1 MGKVLFKRKKNN
13 SGSTIV
19 IVLLMTSFVL
29 ILSTLITTTTM
40 INLRMKMASSQST
53 KSFYTAEEA
62 VDEVRAAL
70 GVISVECF
78 NTAYEEELT
87 KLYSTNSTGTVI
99 NNKEANKQMRQKYTK
114 ELLNKMQLFNGVPN
128 ADDKIDFYLGRPAG
142 SSTIASWTADDTKV
156 DEKTIYTSFIST
168 LNNYIE
174 DNTKLSVEKVTKIT
188 FDVSGV
194 DPLYSY
200 SVGFYDCVV
209 KYLDKSGNY
218 SYITF
223 NGAVGMPDIEID
235 FKNDDKVGTLCFA
248 DYSLVGNG
256 GIILPKN
263 ASATVSGSAYA
274 GTGASTKGTALTID
288 EGANLTM
295 GGGYFVC
302 GGNIES
308 KNSSKL
314 TVNSTSLWAKNI
326 NVADGVT
333 INSSGASFNLQ
344 DDLTVDGETS
354 NVNVNGSF
362 FGFGYEE
369 GNLAKQRPNYSSAII
384 VNGLNS
390 HVTFGTLG
398 HLYVAGR
405 AYIKFSDDR
414 AYATGESSAVNIN
427 QEIYMI
433 PAKLLTNGSKN
444 PSALNDSSASG
455 VTFTCDINENNFFA
469 YDLLAA
475 QKYESR
481 NAYFDTNGNL
491 VDESTLDTDSTTK
504 LITDANIRANSKTYY
519 YFKFKDDYA
528 RNQYANLILDDAK
541 FASYINGRVSS
552 LGLSGTSEYNY
563 RDDAEKL
570 RKQIIAAKESF
581 KGLTTSSITGVTIST
596 PGTFSQITGSS
607 GSTLSAE
614 EQKIKSMSID
624 RALRYDVLNK
634 ILANPLK
641 SDDESGWYTSRADLQ
656 NDLSSRNPAKYNS
669 INLSNYTL
677 GDVFGN
683 IVNEE
688 GLEELLR
695 SGTGPTYSY
704 PKFTDGSNYAVYML
718 NSSDPSETLKIST
731 VGFTSGLVVCT
742 GNVDV
747 DTNFSGVI
755 LAKGKVT
762 IYNGCT
768 VSNGYTEASFKTA
781 IESWMSAAKEENGT
795 MRNGYDIGHIFR
807 FYNSKT
813 TTTKGALT
821 VDKMTYRDM
830 VRIEQWR
837 KYEEEEAYS
846 TVATPE

>member
-1 MGKVLFKRKKNN
+1 MGKVLFKGKKNN

-87 KLYSTNSTGTVI
+87 KLYSTNSTGTSV
-99 NNKEANKQMRQKYTK
+99 NNKEANQQMRQKYTK
-114 ELLNKMQLFNGVPN
+114 DLLNKMQLFEGVPN
-128 ADDKIDFYLGRPAG
+128 ADTKIDFYLGRPSG
-142 SSTIASWTADDTKV
+142 SFTIATWTADDTKV
-156 DEKTIYTSFIST
+156 DEKKIYTSFVDT

-200 SVGFYDCVV
+200 AIGFYDCVV
-209 KYLDKSGNY
+209 KYLDNSGNY

-263 ASATVSGSAYA
+263 ASATISGSAYA
-274 GTGASTKGTALTID
+274 GTGASTKGTALTIN

-295 GGGYFVC
+295 AGGYFVC
-302 GGNIES
+302 GGNIEANN
-308 KNSSKL
+308 NSRLS
-314 TVNSTSLWAKNI
+314 VNSTSLWAKNI
-326 NVADGVT
+326 NVADSVT
-333 INSSGASFNLQ
+333 INSSAASFNLQ

-354 NVNVNGSF
+354 EVNINGSF

-390 HVTFGTLG
+390 HITFGTLG
-398 HLYVAGR
+398 QLYVAGR

-444 PSALNDSSASG
+444 PSALNDSAASG
-455 VTFTCDINENNFFA
+455 VKFTCDINENNFFA
-469 YDLLAA
+469 YDLLASE
-475 QKYESR
+475 KYESR
-481 NAYFDTNGNL
+481 NAYFDTDGNL
-491 VDESTLDTDSTTK
+491 VDESTLETDSTTH

-528 RNQYANLILDDAK
+528 RNKYANLILDETE
-541 FASYINGRVSS
+541 FESYI
-552 LGLSGTSEYNY
+552 SGKS
-563 RDDAEKL
+563 DDYKDNARKL

-581 KGLTTSSITGVTIST
+581 KGLTTSSITGVSINT
-596 PGTFSQITGSS
+596 PGTFSQITSSS
-607 GSTLSAE
+607 GTALSAAE
-614 EQKIKSMSID
+614 LKIKAMSTD

-683 IVNEE
+683 IVNEQ

-695 SGTGPTYSY
+695 TGVGPTYSY
-704 PKFTDGSNYAVYML
+704 PKFTDGSHYAVYML
-718 NSSDPSETLKIST
+718 NSADPTETLKIST

-747 DTNFSGVI
+747 DVNFSGVI

-762 IYNGCT
+762 VESGCT

-781 IESWMSAAKEENGT
+781 IEGWMDSAKEEDGT
-795 MRNGYDIGHIFR
+795 LRNGYDIGHIFR

-813 TTTKGALT
+813 TTTSGSLT

-830 VRIEQWR
+830 VRIDKWR

-846 TVATPE
+846 TATPE

>member
-1 MGKVLFKRKKNN
+1 MGKVLFKGKKNN

-53 KSFYTAEEA
+53 KSFYTAEQA

-87 KLYSTNSTGTVI
+87 KLYSTNSTGTTI
-99 NNKEANKQMRQKYTK
+99 NNKEANQQMRQKYTK
-114 ELLNKMQLFNGVPN
+114 DLLNKMQLFEGVPSSD
-128 ADDKIDFYLGRPAG
+128 AKIAFYLGQPAG
-142 SSTIASWTADDTKV
+142 SFTIANWNADDTKV
-156 DEKTIYTSFIST
+156 DEKKIYTSFVDT

-194 DPLYSY
+194 SPLYSY
-200 SVGFYDCVV
+200 AIGFYDCVV
-209 KYLDKSGNY
+209 KYLDNSGNY

-263 ASATVSGSAYA
+263 ASATISGSAYA
-274 GTGASTKGTALTID
+274 GTGASAKGTALTIN
-288 EGANLTM
+288 EGASLTM

-302 GGNIES
+302 GGNIEADN
-308 KNSSKL
+308 NSGLS
-314 TVNSTSLWAKNI
+314 VNNTSLWAKNI
-326 NVADGVT
+326 NVSDGVT
-333 INSSGASFNLQ
+333 INSNAASFNLQ
-344 DDLTVDGETS
+344 DDLTVDGENS
-354 NVNVNGSF
+354 EVNINGSF

-390 HVTFGTLG
+390 HITFGTLG
-398 HLYVAGR
+398 QLYVAGR

-444 PSALNDSSASG
+444 PSALNDSAASG
-455 VTFTCDINENNFFA
+455 VKFTCDINENNFFA
-469 YDLLAA
+469 YDLLASE
-475 QKYESR
+475 KYESR
-481 NAYFDTNGNL
+481 NAYFDTDGNL
-491 VDESTLDTDSTTK
+491 VDESTLETDSTTH

-528 RNQYANLILDDAK
+528 RNKYANLILDDTE
-541 FASYINGRVSS
+541 FESYI
-552 LGLSGTSEYNY
+552 SGKS
-563 RDDAEKL
+563 DDYKENARKL
-570 RKQIIAAKESF
+570 RKQIIAAKDSF
-581 KGLTTSSITGVTIST
+581 KGLTNSSITGVSINT
-596 PGTFSQITGSS
+596 PGAFSQITSSS
-607 GSTLSAE
+607 GSTLSAAE
-614 EQKIKSMSID
+614 LKIKAASTD

-641 SDDESGWYTSRADLQ
+641 SDEESGWYTSRADLQ
-656 NDLSSRNPAKYNS
+656 NDLSSRNPAKYSS

-683 IVNEE
+683 IINEE
-688 GLEELLR
+688 GIEELLR
-695 SGTGPTYSY
+695 SGAGPTYSY
-704 PKFTDGSNYAVYML
+704 PRFTDGSHYAVYKL
-718 NSSDPSETLKIST
+718 NSADPTETLKIST
-731 VGFTSGLVVCT
+731 VGFASGLVVCT

-747 DTNFSGVI
+747 DVDFSGVI

-762 IYNGCT
+762 VESGCK
-768 VSNGYTEASFKTA
+768 VSDGYTEASFKTA
-781 IESWMSAAKEENGT
+781 MEGWMNSANEADGT
-795 MRNGYDIGHIFR
+795 LRNGYDIGHIFR

-813 TTTKGALT
+813 TTTSGTLT

-830 VRIEQWR
+830 VRVDKWR

-846 TVATPE
+846 TATTE

>member
-1 MGKVLFKRKKNN
+1 MGKVLFKGKKNN

-53 KSFYTAEEA
+53 KSFYTAEQA

-87 KLYSTNSTGTVI
+87 KLYSTNSTGTTI
-99 NNKEANKQMRQKYTK
+99 NNKEANQQMRQKYTK
-114 ELLNKMQLFNGVPN
+114 DLLNKMQLFEGVPSSD
-128 ADDKIDFYLGRPAG
+128 AKIAFYLGQPAG
-142 SSTIASWTADDTKV
+142 SFTIANWNADDTKV
-156 DEKTIYTSFIST
+156 DEKKIYTSFVDT

-194 DPLYSY
+194 SPLYSY
-200 SVGFYDCVV
+200 AIGFYDCVV
-209 KYLDKSGNY
+209 KYLDNSGNY

-263 ASATVSGSAYA
+263 ASATISGSAYA
-274 GTGASTKGTALTID
+274 GTGASAKGTALTIN
-288 EGANLTM
+288 EGASLTM

-302 GGNIES
+302 GGNIEADN
-308 KNSSKL
+308 NSGLS
-314 TVNSTSLWAKNI
+314 VNNTSLWAKNI
-326 NVADGVT
+326 NVSDGVT
-333 INSSGASFNLQ
+333 INSNAASFNLQ
-344 DDLTVDGETS
+344 DDLTVDGENS
-354 NVNVNGSF
+354 EVNINGSF

-390 HVTFGTLG
+390 HITFGTLG
-398 HLYVAGR
+398 QLYVAGR

-444 PSALNDSSASG
+444 PSALNDSAASG
-455 VTFTCDINENNFFA
+455 VKFTCDINENNFFA
-469 YDLLAA
+469 YDLLADE
-475 QKYESR
+475 KYESR
-481 NAYFDTNGNL
+481 NAYFDTDGNL
-491 VDESTLDTDSTTK
+491 VDESTLETDSTTH

-528 RNQYANLILDDAK
+528 RNKYANLILDDTE
-541 FASYINGRVSS
+541 FESYI
-552 LGLSGTSEYNY
+552 SGKS
-563 RDDAEKL
+563 DDYKENARKL
-570 RKQIIAAKESF
+570 RKQIIAAKDSF
-581 KGLTTSSITGVTIST
+581 KGLTNSSITGVSINT
-596 PGTFSQITGSS
+596 PGAFSQITSSS
-607 GSTLSAE
+607 GSTLSAAE
-614 EQKIKSMSID
+614 LKIKAASTD

-641 SDDESGWYTSRADLQ
+641 SDEESGWYTSRADLQ
-656 NDLSSRNPAKYNS
+656 NDLSSRNPAKYSS

-683 IVNEE
+683 IINEE
-688 GLEELLR
+688 GIEELLR
-695 SGTGPTYSY
+695 SGAGPTYSY
-704 PKFTDGSNYAVYML
+704 PRFTDGSHYAVYKL
-718 NSSDPSETLKIST
+718 NSADPTETLKIST
-731 VGFTSGLVVCT
+731 VGFASGLVVCT

-747 DTNFSGVI
+747 DVDFSGVI

-762 IYNGCT
+762 VESGCK
-768 VSNGYTEASFKTA
+768 VSDGYTEASFKTA
-781 IESWMSAAKEENGT
+781 MEGWMNSANEADGT
-795 MRNGYDIGHIFR
+795 LRNGYDIGHIFR

-813 TTTKGALT
+813 TTTSGTLT

-830 VRIEQWR
+830 VRVDKWR

-846 TVATPE
+846 TATTE

>member
-1 MGKVLFKRKKNN
+1 MGKVLFKGKKNN

-87 KLYSTNSTGTVI
+87 KLYSTNSTGTTI
-99 NNKEANKQMRQKYTK
+99 NNKEANQQMRQKYTK
-114 ELLNKMQLFNGVPN
+114 DLLNKMQLFEGVPSSD
-128 ADDKIDFYLGRPAG
+128 AKIAFYLGQPAG
-142 SSTIASWTADDTKV
+142 SFTIANWNADDTKV
-156 DEKTIYTSFIST
+156 DEKKIYTSFVDT

-194 DPLYSY
+194 SPLYSY
-200 SVGFYDCVV
+200 AIGFYDCVV
-209 KYLDKSGNY
+209 KYLDNSGNY

-263 ASATVSGSAYA
+263 ASATISGSAYA
-274 GTGASTKGTALTID
+274 GTGASAKGTALTIN
-288 EGANLTM
+288 EGASLTM

-302 GGNIES
+302 GGNIEADN
-308 KNSSKL
+308 NSGLS
-314 TVNSTSLWAKNI
+314 VNNTSLWAKNI
-326 NVADGVT
+326 NVSDGVT
-333 INSSGASFNLQ
+333 INSNAASFNLQ
-344 DDLTVDGETS
+344 DDLTVDGENS
-354 NVNVNGSF
+354 EVNINGSF

-390 HVTFGTLG
+390 HITFGTLG
-398 HLYVAGR
+398 QLYVAGR

-444 PSALNDSSASG
+444 PSALNDSAASG
-455 VTFTCDINENNFFA
+455 VKFTCDINENNFFA
-469 YDLLAA
+469 YDLLASE
-475 QKYESR
+475 KYESR
-481 NAYFDTNGNL
+481 NAYFDIDGNL
-491 VDESTLDTDSTTK
+491 VDESTLETDSTTH

-528 RNQYANLILDDAK
+528 RNKYANLILDDTE
-541 FASYINGRVSS
+541 FESYI
-552 LGLSGTSEYNY
+552 SGKS
-563 RDDAEKL
+563 DDYKDNARKL
-570 RKQIIAAKESF
+570 RKQIIAAKDSF
-581 KGLTTSSITGVTIST
+581 KGLTNSSITGVSINT
-596 PGTFSQITGSS
+596 PGAFSQITSSS
-607 GSTLSAE
+607 GSTLSAAE
-614 EQKIKSMSID
+614 LKIKAASTD

-641 SDDESGWYTSRADLQ
+641 SDEESGWYTSRADLQ

-683 IVNEE
+683 IINEE
-688 GLEELLR
+688 GIEELLR
-695 SGTGPTYSY
+695 SGAGPTYSY
-704 PKFTDGSNYAVYML
+704 PRFTDGSHYAVYKL
-718 NSSDPSETLKIST
+718 NSADPTETLKIST
-731 VGFTSGLVVCT
+731 VGFASGLVVCT

-747 DTNFSGVI
+747 DVDFSGVI

-762 IYNGCT
+762 VESGCT

-781 IESWMSAAKEENGT
+781 MEGWMNSANEADGT
-795 MRNGYDIGHIFR
+795 LRNGYDIGHIFR

-813 TTTKGALT
+813 TTTSGTLT

-830 VRIEQWR
+830 VRVDKWR

-846 TVATPE
+846 TATTE

>member
-1 MGKVLFKRKKNN
+1 MGKVLFKGKKNN

-53 KSFYTAEEA
+53 KSFYTAEQA

-87 KLYSTNSTGTVI
+87 KLYSTNSTGTTI
-99 NNKEANKQMRQKYTK
+99 NNKEANQQMRQKYTK
-114 ELLNKMQLFNGVPN
+114 DLLNKMQLFEGVPSSD
-128 ADDKIDFYLGRPAG
+128 AKIAFYLGQPAG
-142 SSTIASWTADDTKV
+142 SFTIANWNADDTKA
-156 DEKTIYTSFIST
+156 DEKKIYTSFVDT

-194 DPLYSY
+194 SPLYSY
-200 SVGFYDCVV
+200 AIGFYDCVV
-209 KYLDKSGNY
+209 KYLDNSGNY

-263 ASATVSGSAYA
+263 ASATISGSAYA
-274 GTGASTKGTALTID
+274 GTGASAKGTALTIND
-288 EGANLTM
+288 GASLTM

-302 GGNIES
+302 GGNIEADN
-308 KNSSKL
+308 NSGLS
-314 TVNSTSLWAKNI
+314 VNNTSLWAKNI
-326 NVADGVT
+326 NVSDGVT
-333 INSSGASFNLQ
+333 INSNAASFNLQ
-344 DDLTVDGETS
+344 DDLTVDGENS
-354 NVNVNGSF
+354 EVNINGSF

-390 HVTFGTLG
+390 HITFGTLG
-398 HLYVAGR
+398 QLYVAGR

-444 PSALNDSSASG
+444 PSALNDSAASG
-455 VTFTCDINENNFFA
+455 VKFTCDINENNFFA
-469 YDLLAA
+469 YDLLADE
-475 QKYESR
+475 KYESR
-481 NAYFDTNGNL
+481 NAYFDTDGNL
-491 VDESTLDTDSTTK
+491 VDESTLETDSTTH

-528 RNQYANLILDDAK
+528 RNKYANLILDDTE
-541 FASYINGRVSS
+541 FESYI
-552 LGLSGTSEYNY
+552 SGKS
-563 RDDAEKL
+563 DDYKENARKL
-570 RKQIIAAKESF
+570 RKQIIAAKDSF
-581 KGLTTSSITGVTIST
+581 KGLTNSSITGVSINT
-596 PGTFSQITGSS
+596 PGAFSQITSSS
-607 GSTLSAE
+607 GSTLSAAE
-614 EQKIKSMSID
+614 LKIKAASTD

-641 SDDESGWYTSRADLQ
+641 SDEESGWYTSRADLQ
-656 NDLSSRNPAKYNS
+656 NDLSSRNPAKYSS

-683 IVNEE
+683 IINEE
-688 GLEELLR
+688 GIKELLR
-695 SGTGPTYSY
+695 SGAGPTYSY
-704 PKFTDGSNYAVYML
+704 PRFTDGSHYAVYKL
-718 NSSDPSETLKIST
+718 NSADPTETLKIST
-731 VGFTSGLVVCT
+731 VGFASGLVVCT

-747 DTNFSGVI
+747 DVDFSGVI

-762 IYNGCT
+762 VESGCT
-768 VSNGYTEASFKTA
+768 VSNGYTETSFKTA
-781 IESWMSAAKEENGT
+781 MEGWMNSANEADGT
-795 MRNGYDIGHIFR
+795 LRNGYDIGHIFR

-813 TTTKGALT
+813 TTTSGTLT

-830 VRIEQWR
+830 VRVDKWR

-846 TVATPE
+846 TATTE

>member
-1 MGKVLFKRKKNN
+1 MGKVLFKGKKNN

-87 KLYSTNSTGTVI
+87 KLYSTNSTGTTI
-99 NNKEANKQMRQKYTK
+99 NNKEANQQMRQKYTK
-114 ELLNKMQLFNGVPN
+114 DLLNKMQLFEGVPSSD
-128 ADDKIDFYLGRPAG
+128 AKIAFYLGQPAG
-142 SSTIASWTADDTKV
+142 SFTIANWNADDTKV
-156 DEKTIYTSFIST
+156 DEKKIYTSFVDT

-194 DPLYSY
+194 SPLYSY
-200 SVGFYDCVV
+200 AIGFYDCVV
-209 KYLDKSGNY
+209 KYLDNSGNY

-263 ASATVSGSAYA
+263 ASATISGSAYA
-274 GTGASTKGTALTID
+274 GTGASAKGTALTIN
-288 EGANLTM
+288 EGASLTM

-302 GGNIES
+302 GGNIEADN
-308 KNSSKL
+308 NSGLS
-314 TVNSTSLWAKNI
+314 VNNTSLWAKNI
-326 NVADGVT
+326 NVSDGVT
-333 INSSGASFNLQ
+333 INSNAASFNLQ
-344 DDLTVDGETS
+344 DDLTVDGENS
-354 NVNVNGSF
+354 EVNINGSF

-390 HVTFGTLG
+390 HITFGTLG
-398 HLYVAGR
+398 QLYVAGR

-444 PSALNDSSASG
+444 PSALNDSAASG
-455 VTFTCDINENNFFA
+455 VKFTCDINENNFFA
-469 YDLLAA
+469 YDLLASE
-475 QKYESR
+475 KYESR
-481 NAYFDTNGNL
+481 NAYFDIDGNL
-491 VDESTLDTDSTTK
+491 VDESTLETDSTTH

-528 RNQYANLILDDAK
+528 RNKYANLILDDTE
-541 FASYINGRVSS
+541 FESYI
-552 LGLSGTSEYNY
+552 SGKS
-563 RDDAEKL
+563 DDYKDNARKL
-570 RKQIIAAKESF
+570 RKQIIAAKDSF
-581 KGLTTSSITGVTIST
+581 KGLTNSSITGVSINT
-596 PGTFSQITGSS
+596 PGAFSQITSSS
-607 GSTLSAE
+607 GSTLSAAE
-614 EQKIKSMSID
+614 LKIKAASTD

-641 SDDESGWYTSRADLQ
+641 SDEESGWYTSRADLQ
-656 NDLSSRNPAKYNS
+656 NDLSSRNPAKYSS

-683 IVNEE
+683 IINEE
-688 GLEELLR
+688 GIEELLR
-695 SGTGPTYSY
+695 SGAGPTYSY
-704 PKFTDGSNYAVYML
+704 PRFTDGSHYAVYKL
-718 NSSDPSETLKIST
+718 NSADPTETLKIST
-731 VGFTSGLVVCT
+731 VGFASGLVVCT

-747 DTNFSGVI
+747 DVDFSGVI

-762 IYNGCT
+762 VESGCT
-768 VSNGYTEASFKTA
+768 VSNGYTETSFKTTM
-781 IESWMSAAKEENGT
+781 EGWMASANETDGT
-795 MRNGYDIGHIFR
+795 LRNGYDIGHIFR

-813 TTTKGALT
+813 TTTSGTLT

-830 VRIEQWR
+830 VRVDKWR

-846 TVATPE
+846 TATTE

>member
-1 MGKVLFKRKKNN
+1 MGKVLFKGKKNN

-87 KLYSTNSTGTVI
+87 KLYSTNSTGTTV
-99 NNKEANKQMRQKYTK
+99 NNKEANQQMRQKYTK
-114 ELLNKMQLFNGVPN
+114 DLLNKMQLFNGVPN
-128 ADDKIDFYLGRPAG
+128 ADTKIDFYLARPTG
-142 SSTIASWTADDTKV
+142 SFTIASWTADDTQV
-156 DEKTIYTSFIST
+156 DEKKIYTSFIST

-200 SVGFYDCVV
+200 AVGFYDCVV
-209 KYLDKSGNY
+209 KYLDNSGNY

-263 ASATVSGSAYA
+263 ASATISGSAYA
-274 GTGASTKGTALTID
+274 GTGSSTKGTALTIN
-288 EGANLTM
+288 EGASLTM
-295 GGGYFVC
+295 AGGYFVC
-302 GGNIES
+302 GGNIETNN
-308 KNSSKL
+308 NSGLS
-314 TVNSTSLWAKNI
+314 VNSTSLWAKNI

-333 INSSGASFNLQ
+333 INSSSATLNLQ
-344 DDLTVDGETS
+344 DDLTVDGENS
-354 NVNVNGSF
+354 EVNINGSF

-390 HVTFGTLG
+390 HIAFGSIG
-398 HLYVAGR
+398 QLYVAGR

-433 PAKLLTNGSKN
+433 PTKLLTNGSKN
-444 PSALNDSSASG
+444 PSALNDSAASG
-455 VTFTCDINENNFFA
+455 VSFTCDINANNFFA
-469 YDLLAA
+469 YDLLASEL
-475 QKYESR
+475 YESR
-481 NAYFDTNGNL
+481 NAYFDTDGNL
-491 VDESTLDTDSTTK
+491 VDESTLETDSTTN
-504 LITDANIRANSKTYY
+504 LITDSDIRANSKTYY

-528 RNQYANLILDDAK
+528 RNKYANLILDDTT
-541 FASYINGRVSS
+541 FGTYIDERVNA
-552 LGLSGTSEYNY
+552 LGLSGTSESNY
-563 RDDAEKL
+563 RNNAEKL
-570 RKQIIAAKESF
+570 REQIINAKNSF
-581 KGLTTSSITGVTIST
+581 KGLTNSSITGVSINT
-596 PGTFSQITGSS
+596 PGTFSQITSS
-607 GSTLSAE
+607 TSGTLSAT
-614 EQKIKSMSID
+614 EQKIKYMSTD

-641 SDDESGWYTSRADLQ
+641 SDDESGWYASRAELQ

-683 IVNEE
+683 IVNEQ

-704 PKFTDGSNYAVYML
+704 PRFTDNSNYAVYLL
-718 NSSDPSETLKIST
+718 NNSDPTETLKIST

-747 DTNFSGVI
+747 DVSFSGVI
-755 LAKGKVT
+755 LAKGKITV
-762 IYNGCT
+762 YSGCT
-768 VSNGYTEASFKTA
+768 VSNGYTEESFKTA
-781 IESWMSAAKEENGT
+781 IEGWMNSANEADGT
-795 MRNGYDIGHIFR
+795 LRNGYDIGHIFR
-807 FYNSKT
+807 FYNTKT
-813 TTTKGALT
+813 TTSSGTLT

-830 VRIEQWR
+830 VRIDKWR
-837 KYEEEEAYS
+837 KYEEEEAY
-846 TVATPE
+846 TTATPE

>member
-1 MGKVLFKRKKNN
+1 MGKVLFKSKKNN

-53 KSFYTAEEA
+53 KSFYTAEQA

-87 KLYSTNSTGTVI
+87 KLYSTNSTGTTI
-99 NNKEANKQMRQKYTK
+99 NNKEANQQMRQKYTK
-114 ELLNKMQLFNGVPN
+114 DLLNKMQLFEGVPSSD
-128 ADDKIDFYLGRPAG
+128 AKIAFYLGQPAG
-142 SSTIASWTADDTKV
+142 SFTIANWNADDTKA
-156 DEKTIYTSFIST
+156 DEKKIYTSFVDT

-194 DPLYSY
+194 SPLYSY
-200 SVGFYDCVV
+200 AIGFYDCVV
-209 KYLDKSGNY
+209 KYLDNSGNY

-263 ASATVSGSAYA
+263 ASATISGSAYA
-274 GTGASTKGTALTID
+274 GTGASAKGTALTIN
-288 EGANLTM
+288 EGASLTM

-302 GGNIES
+302 GGNIEADN
-308 KNSSKL
+308 NSGLS
-314 TVNSTSLWAKNI
+314 VNNTSLWAKNI
-326 NVADGVT
+326 NVSDGVT
-333 INSSGASFNLQ
+333 INSNAASFNLQ
-344 DDLTVDGETS
+344 DDLTVDGENS
-354 NVNVNGSF
+354 EVNINGSF

-390 HVTFGTLG
+390 HITFGTLG
-398 HLYVAGR
+398 QLYVAGR

-444 PSALNDSSASG
+444 PSALNDSAASG
-455 VTFTCDINENNFFA
+455 VKFTCDINENNFFA
-469 YDLLAA
+469 YDLLASE
-475 QKYESR
+475 KYESR
-481 NAYFDTNGNL
+481 NAYFDTDGNL
-491 VDESTLDTDSTTK
+491 VDESTLETDSTTH

-528 RNQYANLILDDAK
+528 RNKYANLILDDTE
-541 FASYINGRVSS
+541 FESYI
-552 LGLSGTSEYNY
+552 SGKS
-563 RDDAEKL
+563 DDYKENARKL
-570 RKQIIAAKESF
+570 RKQIIAAKDSF
-581 KGLTTSSITGVTIST
+581 KGLTNSSITGVAINT
-596 PGTFSQITGSS
+596 PGAFSQITSSS
-607 GSTLSAE
+607 GSTLSAAE
-614 EQKIKSMSID
+614 LKIKAASTD

-641 SDDESGWYTSRADLQ
+641 SDEESGWYTSRADLQ

-683 IVNEE
+683 IINEE
-688 GLEELLR
+688 GIEELLR
-695 SGTGPTYSY
+695 SGAGPTYSY
-704 PKFTDGSNYAVYML
+704 PRFTDGSHYAVYKL
-718 NSSDPSETLKIST
+718 NSADPTETLKIST
-731 VGFTSGLVVCT
+731 VGFASGLVVCT

-747 DTNFSGVI
+747 DVDFSGVI

-762 IYNGCT
+762 VESGCT
-768 VSNGYTEASFKTA
+768 VSNGYTETSFKTA
-781 IESWMSAAKEENGT
+781 MEGWMTSANETDGT
-795 MRNGYDIGHIFR
+795 LRNGYDIGHIFR

-813 TTTKGALT
+813 TTTSGTLT

-830 VRIEQWR
+830 VRVDKWR

-846 TVATPE
+846 TATTE

>member
-1 MGKVLFKRKKNN
+1 MGKVLFKGKKNN

-87 KLYSTNSTGTVI
+87 KLYSTNSTGTTV
-99 NNKEANKQMRQKYTK
+99 NNKEANQQMRQKYTK
-114 ELLNKMQLFNGVPN
+114 DLLNKMQLFNGVPN
-128 ADDKIDFYLGRPAG
+128 ADTKIDFYLARPTG
-142 SSTIASWTADDTKV
+142 SFTIASWTADDTQV
-156 DEKTIYTSFIST
+156 DEKKIYTSFIST

-200 SVGFYDCVV
+200 AVGFYDCVV
-209 KYLDKSGNY
+209 KYLDNSGNY

-263 ASATVSGSAYA
+263 ASATISGSAYA
-274 GTGASTKGTALTID
+274 GTGSSTKGTALTIN
-288 EGANLTM
+288 EGASLTM
-295 GGGYFVC
+295 AGGYFVC
-302 GGNIES
+302 GGNIEANN
-308 KNSSKL
+308 NSGFSA
-314 TVNSTSLWAKNI
+314 NNTSLWAKNI

-333 INSSGASFNLQ
+333 INSSSATLNLQ
-344 DDLTVDGETS
+344 DDLTVDGENS
-354 NVNVNGSF
+354 EVNINGSF

-390 HVTFGTLG
+390 HIAFGSIG
-398 HLYVAGR
+398 QLYVAGR

-433 PAKLLTNGSKN
+433 PTKLLTNGSKN
-444 PSALNDSSASG
+444 PSALNDSAASG
-455 VTFTCDINENNFFA
+455 VSFTCDINANNFFA
-469 YDLLAA
+469 YDLLASEL
-475 QKYESR
+475 YESR
-481 NAYFDTNGNL
+481 NAYFDTDGNL
-491 VDESTLDTDSTTK
+491 VDESTLETDSTTN
-504 LITDANIRANSKTYY
+504 LITDSDIRANSKTYY

-528 RNQYANLILDDAK
+528 RNKYANLILDDTA
-541 FASYINGRVSS
+541 FNTYIDERVNA
-552 LGLSGTSEYNY
+552 LGLSGTSESNY
-563 RDDAEKL
+563 RNNAEKL
-570 RKQIIAAKESF
+570 REQIINAKNSF
-581 KGLTTSSITGVTIST
+581 KGLTNSSITGVSINT
-596 PGTFSQITGSS
+596 PGTFSQITSS
-607 GSTLSAE
+607 TSGTLSAA
-614 EQKIKSMSID
+614 EQKIKYMSTD

-641 SDDESGWYTSRADLQ
+641 SDDESGWYASRAELQ

-683 IVNEE
+683 IVNEQ

-704 PKFTDGSNYAVYML
+704 PRFTDNSNYAVYLL
-718 NSSDPSETLKIST
+718 NNSDPTETLKIST

-747 DTNFSGVI
+747 DVSFSGVI
-755 LAKGKVT
+755 LAKGKITV
-762 IYNGCT
+762 YSGCT
-768 VSNGYTEASFKTA
+768 VSNGYTEESFKTA
-781 IESWMSAAKEENGT
+781 IEGWMNSANEADGT
-795 MRNGYDIGHIFR
+795 LRNGYDIGHIFR
-807 FYNSKT
+807 FYNTKT
-813 TTTKGALT
+813 TTSSGTLT

-830 VRIEQWR
+830 VRIDKWR
-837 KYEEEEAYS
+837 KYEEEEAY
-846 TVATPE
+846 TTATPE

>member
-1 MGKVLFKRKKNN
+1 MGKVLFKGKKNN

-53 KSFYTAEEA
+53 KSFYTAEQA

-87 KLYSTNSTGTVI
+87 KLYSTNSTGTTI
-99 NNKEANKQMRQKYTK
+99 NNKEANQQMRQKYTK
-114 ELLNKMQLFNGVPN
+114 DLLNKMQLFEGVPSSD
-128 ADDKIDFYLGRPAG
+128 AKIAFYLGQPAG
-142 SSTIASWTADDTKV
+142 SFTIANWNADDTKA
-156 DEKTIYTSFIST
+156 DEKKIYTSFVDT

-194 DPLYSY
+194 SPLYSY
-200 SVGFYDCVV
+200 AIGFYDCVV
-209 KYLDKSGNY
+209 KYLDNSGNY

-263 ASATVSGSAYA
+263 VSATISGSAYA
-274 GTGASTKGTALTID
+274 GTGASAKGTALTIN
-288 EGANLTM
+288 EGASLTM

-302 GGNIES
+302 GGNIEADN
-308 KNSSKL
+308 NSGLS
-314 TVNSTSLWAKNI
+314 VNNTSLWAKNI
-326 NVADGVT
+326 NVSDGVT
-333 INSSGASFNLQ
+333 INSNAASFNLQ
-344 DDLTVDGETS
+344 DDLTVDGENS
-354 NVNVNGSF
+354 EVNINGSF

-390 HVTFGTLG
+390 HITFGTLG
-398 HLYVAGR
+398 QLYVAGR

-444 PSALNDSSASG
+444 PSALNDSAASG
-455 VTFTCDINENNFFA
+455 VKFTCDINENNFFA
-469 YDLLAA
+469 YDLLASE
-475 QKYESR
+475 KYESR
-481 NAYFDTNGNL
+481 NAYFDIDGNL
-491 VDESTLDTDSTTK
+491 VDESTLETDSTTH

-528 RNQYANLILDDAK
+528 RNKYANLILDDTE
-541 FASYINGRVSS
+541 FESYI
-552 LGLSGTSEYNY
+552 SGKS
-563 RDDAEKL
+563 DDYKDNARKL
-570 RKQIIAAKESF
+570 RKQIIAAKDSF
-581 KGLTTSSITGVTIST
+581 KGLTNSSITGVSINT
-596 PGTFSQITGSS
+596 PGAFSQITSSS
-607 GSTLSAE
+607 GSTLSAAE
-614 EQKIKSMSID
+614 LKIKAASTD

-641 SDDESGWYTSRADLQ
+641 SDEESGWYTSRADLQ
-656 NDLSSRNPAKYNS
+656 NDLSSRNPAKYSS

-683 IVNEE
+683 IINEE
-688 GLEELLR
+688 GIEELLR
-695 SGTGPTYSY
+695 SGAGPTYSY
-704 PKFTDGSNYAVYML
+704 PRFTDGSHYAVYKL
-718 NSSDPSETLKIST
+718 NSADPTETLKIST
-731 VGFTSGLVVCT
+731 VGFASGLVVCT

-747 DTNFSGVI
+747 DVDFSGVI

-762 IYNGCT
+762 VESGCT

-781 IESWMSAAKEENGT
+781 MEGWMNSANEADGT
-795 MRNGYDIGHIFR
+795 LRNGYDIGHIFR

-813 TTTKGALT
+813 TTTSGTLT

-830 VRIEQWR
+830 VRVDKWR

-846 TVATPE
+846 TATTE

>member
-1 MGKVLFKRKKNN
+1 MGKVLFKGKKNN

-87 KLYSTNSTGTVI
+87 KLYSTNSTGTTV
-99 NNKEANKQMRQKYTK
+99 NNKEANQQMRQKYTK
-114 ELLNKMQLFNGVPN
+114 DLLNKMQLFNGVPN
-128 ADDKIDFYLGRPAG
+128 ADTKIDFYLARPTG
-142 SSTIASWTADDTKV
+142 SFTIASWTADDTQV
-156 DEKTIYTSFIST
+156 DEKKIYTSFIST

-200 SVGFYDCVV
+200 AVGFYDCVV
-209 KYLDKSGNY
+209 KYLDNSGNY

-263 ASATVSGSAYA
+263 ASATISGSAYA
-274 GTGASTKGTALTID
+274 GTGSSTKGTALTIN
-288 EGANLTM
+288 EGASLTM
-295 GGGYFVC
+295 AGGYFVC
-302 GGNIES
+302 GGNIEANN
-308 KNSSKL
+308 NSGFSA
-314 TVNSTSLWAKNI
+314 NNTSLWAKNI

-333 INSSGASFNLQ
+333 INSSSATLNLQ
-344 DDLTVDGETS
+344 DDLTVDGENS
-354 NVNVNGSF
+354 EVNINGSF

-390 HVTFGTLG
+390 HIAFGSIG
-398 HLYVAGR
+398 QLYVAGR

-433 PAKLLTNGSKN
+433 PKKLLTNGSKN
-444 PSALNDSSASG
+444 PSALNDSAASG
-455 VTFTCDINENNFFA
+455 VSFTCDINANNFFA
-469 YDLLAA
+469 YDLLASEL
-475 QKYESR
+475 YESR
-481 NAYFDTNGNL
+481 NAYFDTDGNL
-491 VDESTLDTDSTTK
+491 VDESTLETDSTTN
-504 LITDANIRANSKTYY
+504 LITDSDIRANSKTYY

-528 RNQYANLILDDAK
+528 RNKYANLILDDTA
-541 FASYINGRVSS
+541 FDIYIDERVNA
-552 LGLSGTSEYNY
+552 LGLSGTSESNY
-563 RDDAEKL
+563 RNNAEKL
-570 RKQIIAAKESF
+570 REQVINAKNSF
-581 KGLTTSSITGVTIST
+581 KGLTNSSITGVSINTL
-596 PGTFSQITGSS
+596 GTFSQITSS
-607 GSTLSAE
+607 TSGTLSAA
-614 EQKIKSMSID
+614 EQKIKSMSTD

-641 SDDESGWYTSRADLQ
+641 SDDESGWYASRADLQ

-683 IVNEE
+683 IINEQ

-704 PKFTDGSNYAVYML
+704 PRFTDNSNYAVYLL
-718 NSSDPSETLKIST
+718 NNSDPTETLKIST

-747 DTNFSGVI
+747 DVSFSGVI

-762 IYNGCT
+762 VYSGCT
-768 VSNGYTEASFKTA
+768 VSNGYTEESFKTT
-781 IESWMSAAKEENGT
+781 IEGWMNSANEADGT
-795 MRNGYDIGHIFR
+795 LRNGYDIGHIFR
-807 FYNSKT
+807 FYNTKT
-813 TTTKGALT
+813 TTSSGTLT
-821 VDKMTYRDM
+821 VDKMTYKDM
-830 VRIEQWR
+830 VRIDKWR
-837 KYEEEEAYS
+837 KYEEEEAY
-846 TVATPE
+846 TTATPE

>member
-1 MGKVLFKRKKNN
+1 MGKVLFKGKKNN

-87 KLYSTNSTGTVI
+87 KLYSTNSTGTTV
-99 NNKEANKQMRQKYTK
+99 NNKEANQQMRQKYTK
-114 ELLNKMQLFNGVPN
+114 DLLNKMQLFNGVPN
-128 ADDKIDFYLGRPAG
+128 ADTKIDFYLARPTG
-142 SSTIASWTADDTKV
+142 SFTIASWTADDTQV
-156 DEKTIYTSFIST
+156 DEKKIYTSFIST

-200 SVGFYDCVV
+200 AVGFYDCVV
-209 KYLDKSGNY
+209 KYLDNSGNY

-263 ASATVSGSAYA
+263 ASATISGSAYA
-274 GTGASTKGTALTID
+274 GTGSSTKGTALTIN
-288 EGANLTM
+288 EGASLTM
-295 GGGYFVC
+295 AGGYFVC
-302 GGNIES
+302 GGNIEANN
-308 KNSSKL
+308 NSGFSA
-314 TVNSTSLWAKNI
+314 NNTSLWAKNI

-333 INSSGASFNLQ
+333 INSSSATLNLQ
-344 DDLTVDGETS
+344 DDLTVDGENS
-354 NVNVNGSF
+354 EVNINGSF

-390 HVTFGTLG
+390 HIAFGSIG
-398 HLYVAGR
+398 QLYVAGR

-433 PAKLLTNGSKN
+433 PKKLLTNGSKN
-444 PSALNDSSASG
+444 PSALNDSAASG
-455 VTFTCDINENNFFA
+455 VSFTCDINANNFFA
-469 YDLLAA
+469 YDLLASEL
-475 QKYESR
+475 YESR
-481 NAYFDTNGNL
+481 NAYFDTDGNL
-491 VDESTLDTDSTTK
+491 VDESTLETDSTTN
-504 LITDANIRANSKTYY
+504 LITDSDIRANSKTYY

-528 RNQYANLILDDAK
+528 RNKYANLILDDTA
-541 FASYINGRVSS
+541 FDTYIDERVNA
-552 LGLSGTSEYNY
+552 LGLSGTSESNY
-563 RDDAEKL
+563 RNNAEKL
-570 RKQIIAAKESF
+570 REQVINAKNSF
-581 KGLTTSSITGVTIST
+581 KGLTNSSITGVSINT
-596 PGTFSQITGSS
+596 PGTFSQITSS
-607 GSTLSAE
+607 TSGTLSAA
-614 EQKIKSMSID
+614 EQKIKYMSTD

-641 SDDESGWYTSRADLQ
+641 SDDESGWYASRADLQ

-683 IVNEE
+683 IVNEQ

-704 PKFTDGSNYAVYML
+704 PRFTDNSNYAVYLL
-718 NSSDPSETLKIST
+718 NNSDPTETLKIST

-747 DTNFSGVI
+747 DVSFSGVI
-755 LAKGKVT
+755 LAKGKITV
-762 IYNGCT
+762 YSGCT
-768 VSNGYTEASFKTA
+768 VSNGYTEESFKTA
-781 IESWMSAAKEENGT
+781 IEGWMNSANEADGT
-795 MRNGYDIGHIFR
+795 LRNGYDIGHIFR
-807 FYNSKT
+807 FYNTKT
-813 TTTKGALT
+813 TTSSGTLT

-830 VRIEQWR
+830 VRIDKWR
-837 KYEEEEAYS
+837 KYEEEEAY
-846 TVATPE
+846 TTATPE

>member
-1 MGKVLFKRKKNN
+1 MGKVLFKGKKNN

-87 KLYSTNSTGTVI
+87 KLYSTNSTGTTI
-99 NNKEANKQMRQKYTK
+99 NNKEANQQMRQKYTK
-114 ELLNKMQLFNGVPN
+114 DLLNKMQLFEGVPSSD
-128 ADDKIDFYLGRPAG
+128 AKIAFYLGQPAG
-142 SSTIASWTADDTKV
+142 SFTIANWNADDTKV
-156 DEKTIYTSFIST
+156 DEKKIYTSFVDT

-194 DPLYSY
+194 SPLYSY
-200 SVGFYDCVV
+200 AIGFYDCVV
-209 KYLDKSGNY
+209 KYLDNSGNY

-263 ASATVSGSAYA
+263 ASATISGSAYA
-274 GTGASTKGTALTID
+274 GTGASAKGTALTIN
-288 EGANLTM
+288 EGASLTM

-302 GGNIES
+302 GGNIEADN
-308 KNSSKL
+308 NSGLS
-314 TVNSTSLWAKNI
+314 VNNTSLWAKNI
-326 NVADGVT
+326 NVSDGVT
-333 INSSGASFNLQ
+333 INSNAASFNLQ
-344 DDLTVDGETS
+344 DDLTVDGENS
-354 NVNVNGSF
+354 EVNINGSF

-390 HVTFGTLG
+390 HITFGTLG
-398 HLYVAGR
+398 QLYVAGR

-444 PSALNDSSASG
+444 PSALNDSAASG
-455 VTFTCDINENNFFA
+455 VKFTCDINENNFFA
-469 YDLLAA
+469 YDLLASE
-475 QKYESR
+475 KYESR
-481 NAYFDTNGNL
+481 NAYFDTDGNL
-491 VDESTLDTDSTTK
+491 VDESTLETDSTTH

-528 RNQYANLILDDAK
+528 RNKYANLILDDTE
-541 FASYINGRVSS
+541 FESYI
-552 LGLSGTSEYNY
+552 SGKS
-563 RDDAEKL
+563 DDYKDNARKL
-570 RKQIIAAKESF
+570 RKQIIAVKDSF
-581 KGLTTSSITGVTIST
+581 KGLTNSSITGVSINT
-596 PGTFSQITGSS
+596 PGAFSQITSSS
-607 GSTLSAE
+607 GSTLSAAE
-614 EQKIKSMSID
+614 LKIKAASTD

-641 SDDESGWYTSRADLQ
+641 SDEESGWYTSRADLQ

-683 IVNEE
+683 IINEE
-688 GLEELLR
+688 GIEELLR
-695 SGTGPTYSY
+695 SGAGPTYSY
-704 PKFTDGSNYAVYML
+704 PRFTDGSHYAVYKL
-718 NSSDPSETLKIST
+718 NSADPTETLKIST
-731 VGFTSGLVVCT
+731 VGFASGLVVCT

-747 DTNFSGVI
+747 DVDFSGVI

-762 IYNGCT
+762 VESGCK
-768 VSNGYTEASFKTA
+768 VSDGYTEASFKTA
-781 IESWMSAAKEENGT
+781 MEGWMNSANEADGT
-795 MRNGYDIGHIFR
+795 LRNGYDIGHIFR

-813 TTTKGALT
+813 TTTSGTLT

-830 VRIEQWR
+830 VRVDKWR

-846 TVATPE
+846 TATTE

>member
-1 MGKVLFKRKKNN
+1 MGKVLFKSKKNN

-53 KSFYTAEEA
+53 KSFYTAEQA

-87 KLYSTNSTGTVI
+87 KLYSTNSTGTAI
-99 NNKEANKQMRQKYTK
+99 NNKEANQQMRQKYTK
-114 ELLNKMQLFNGVPN
+114 DLLDKMQLFEGIPSSD
-128 ADDKIDFYLGRPAG
+128 AKIAFYLGQPAG
-142 SSTIASWTADDTKV
+142 SFTIANWNADDTKA
-156 DEKTIYTSFIST
+156 DEKKIYTSFVDT

-194 DPLYSY
+194 LPLYSY
-200 SVGFYDCVV
+200 AIGFYDCVV
-209 KYLDKSGNY
+209 KYLDNSGNY

-263 ASATVSGSAYA
+263 AAATISGSAYA
-274 GTGASTKGTALTID
+274 GTGASSKGTALTIN

-302 GGNIES
+302 GGNVETGN
-308 KNSSKL
+308 NSRLS
-314 TVNSTSLWAKNI
+314 VNGTSLWAKNI
-326 NVADGVT
+326 NVADGVV
-333 INSSGASFNLQ
+333 INSSGASVNLQ
-344 DDLTVDGETS
+344 DDLTVDGES
-354 NVNVNGSF
+354 ADVNINGSF

-390 HVTFGTLG
+390 HITFGSLG
-398 HLYVAGR
+398 QLYVAGR

-414 AYATGESSAVNIN
+414 AYATGESSAVNIS
-427 QEIYMI
+427 QAIYMI
-433 PAKLLTNGSKN
+433 PTRLLTNGSKN
-444 PSALNDSSASG
+444 PSALNDSAASG
-455 VTFTCDINENNFFA
+455 VKFTCDINENNFFA
-469 YDLLAA
+469 YDLLASGL
-475 QKYESR
+475 YESR
-481 NAYFDTNGNL
+481 NAYFDTDGNL
-491 VDESTLDTDSTTK
+491 VDESTLETDSTTH

-528 RNQYANLILDDAK
+528 RNKYANLILDDAE
-541 FASYINGRVSS
+541 FASYINSRVAA
-552 LGLSGTSEYNY
+552 LGLSGSSETSY
-563 RDDAEKL
+563 RDEADKL
-570 RKQIIAAKESF
+570 REQIIKAKNSF
-581 KGLTTSSITGVTIST
+581 KGLTNSSITGVSISS
-596 PGTFSQITGSS
+596 PGVFSSVIESS
-607 GSTLSAE
+607 GGTLSAT
-614 EQKIKSMSID
+614 EQRIKSMSID
-624 RALRYDVLNK
+624 RGLRYDVLNK

-656 NDLSSRNPAKYNS
+656 NDLSSRNPAKYSS

-688 GLEELLR
+688 GIEELLR
-695 SGTGPTYSY
+695 SGAGPTYSY
-704 PKFTDGSNYAVYML
+704 PRFTDGSHYAVYKL
-718 NSSDPSETLKIST
+718 NSADPTETLKIST
-731 VGFTSGLVVCT
+731 VGFASGLVVCT

-747 DTNFSGVI
+747 DVDFSGVI

-762 IYNGCT
+762 VESGCK
-768 VSNGYTEASFKTA
+768 VSNGYTEASFKA
-781 IESWMSAAKEENGT
+781 AMEGWMNSANEADGT
-795 MRNGYDIGHIFR
+795 LRNGYDIGHVFR

-813 TTTKGALT
+813 TTTSGSLT

-830 VRIEQWR
+830 VRVDKWR

-846 TVATPE
+846 TATTE

>member
-1 MGKVLFKRKKNN
+1 MGKVLFKSKKNN

-87 KLYSTNSTGTVI
+87 KLYSTNSTGTTV
-99 NNKEANKQMRQKYTK
+99 NNKEANQQMRQKYTK
-114 ELLNKMQLFNGVPN
+114 DLLNKMQLFNGVPN
-128 ADDKIDFYLGRPAG
+128 ADTKIDFYLARPTG
-142 SSTIASWTADDTKV
+142 SFTIASWTADDTQV
-156 DEKTIYTSFIST
+156 DEKKIYTSFIST

-200 SVGFYDCVV
+200 AVGFYDCVV
-209 KYLDKSGNY
+209 KYLDNSGNY

-263 ASATVSGSAYA
+263 ASATISGSAYA
-274 GTGASTKGTALTID
+274 GTGSSTKGTALTIN
-288 EGANLTM
+288 EGASLTM
-295 GGGYFVC
+295 AGGYFVC
-302 GGNIES
+302 GGNIEANN
-308 KNSSKL
+308 NSGFSA
-314 TVNSTSLWAKNI
+314 NNTSLWAKNV

-333 INSSGASFNLQ
+333 INSSSATLNLQ
-344 DDLTVDGETS
+344 DDLTVDGENS
-354 NVNVNGSF
+354 EVNINGSF

-390 HVTFGTLG
+390 HIAFGSIG
-398 HLYVAGR
+398 QLYVAGR

-433 PAKLLTNGSKN
+433 PTKLLTNGSKN
-444 PSALNDSSASG
+444 PSALNDSAASG
-455 VTFTCDINENNFFA
+455 VSFTCDINANNFFA
-469 YDLLAA
+469 YDLLASEL
-475 QKYESR
+475 YESR
-481 NAYFDTNGNL
+481 NAYFDTDGNL
-491 VDESTLDTDSTTK
+491 VDESTLETDSTTN
-504 LITDANIRANSKTYY
+504 LITDSDIRANSKTYY

-528 RNQYANLILDDAK
+528 RNKYANLILDDTA
-541 FASYINGRVSS
+541 FDTYIDERVNA
-552 LGLSGTSEYNY
+552 LGLSGTSESNY
-563 RDDAEKL
+563 RNNAEKL
-570 RKQIIAAKESF
+570 REQIINAKNSF
-581 KGLTTSSITGVTIST
+581 KGLTNSSITGVSINT
-596 PGTFSQITGSS
+596 PGTFSQITSS
-607 GSTLSAE
+607 TSGTLSAA
-614 EQKIKSMSID
+614 EQKIKYMSTD

-641 SDDESGWYTSRADLQ
+641 SDDESGWYASRADLQ

-683 IVNEE
+683 IVNEQ

-704 PKFTDGSNYAVYML
+704 PRFTDNSNYAVYLL
-718 NSSDPSETLKIST
+718 NNSDPTETLKIST

-747 DTNFSGVI
+747 DVSFSGVI
-755 LAKGKVT
+755 LAKGKITV
-762 IYNGCT
+762 YSGCT
-768 VSNGYTEASFKTA
+768 VSNGYTEESFKTA
-781 IESWMSAAKEENGT
+781 IEGWMNSANEADGT
-795 MRNGYDIGHIFR
+795 LRNGYDIGHIFR
-807 FYNSKT
+807 FYNTKT
-813 TTTKGALT
+813 TTSSGTLT

-830 VRIEQWR
+830 VRIDKWR
-837 KYEEEEAYS
+837 KYEEEEAY
-846 TVATPE
+846 TTATPE

>member
-1 MGKVLFKRKKNN
+1 MGKVLFKGKKNN

-53 KSFYTAEEA
+53 KSFYTAEQA

-87 KLYSTNSTGTVI
+87 KLYSTNSTGTTI
-99 NNKEANKQMRQKYTK
+99 NNKEANQQMRQKYTK
-114 ELLNKMQLFNGVPN
+114 DLLNKMQLFEGVPSSD
-128 ADDKIDFYLGRPAG
+128 AKIAFYLGQPAG
-142 SSTIASWTADDTKV
+142 SFTIANWNADDTKV
-156 DEKTIYTSFIST
+156 DEKKIYTSFVDT

-194 DPLYSY
+194 SPLYSY
-200 SVGFYDCVV
+200 AIGFYDCVV
-209 KYLDKSGNY
+209 KYLDNSGNY

-263 ASATVSGSAYA
+263 ASATISGSAYA
-274 GTGASTKGTALTID
+274 GTGASAKGTALTIN
-288 EGANLTM
+288 EGASLTM

-302 GGNIES
+302 GGNIEADN
-308 KNSSKL
+308 NSGLS
-314 TVNSTSLWAKNI
+314 VNNTSLWAKNI
-326 NVADGVT
+326 NVSDGVT
-333 INSSGASFNLQ
+333 INSNAASFNLQ
-344 DDLTVDGETS
+344 DDLTVDGENS
-354 NVNVNGSF
+354 EVNINGSF

-390 HVTFGTLG
+390 HITFGTLG
-398 HLYVAGR
+398 QLYVAGR

-444 PSALNDSSASG
+444 PSALNDSAASG
-455 VTFTCDINENNFFA
+455 VKFTCDINENNFFA
-469 YDLLAA
+469 YDLLASE
-475 QKYESR
+475 KYESR
-481 NAYFDTNGNL
+481 NAYFDTDGNL
-491 VDESTLDTDSTTK
+491 VDESTLETDSTTH

-528 RNQYANLILDDAK
+528 RNKYANLILDDTE
-541 FASYINGRVSS
+541 FESYI
-552 LGLSGTSEYNY
+552 SGKS
-563 RDDAEKL
+563 DDYKENARKL
-570 RKQIIAAKESF
+570 RKQIIAAKDSF
-581 KGLTTSSITGVTIST
+581 KGLTNSSITGVSINT
-596 PGTFSQITGSS
+596 PGAFSQITSSS
-607 GSTLSAE
+607 GSTLSAAE
-614 EQKIKSMSID
+614 LKIKAASTD

-641 SDDESGWYTSRADLQ
+641 SDEESGWYTSRADLQ

-683 IVNEE
+683 IINEE
-688 GLEELLR
+688 GIEELLR
-695 SGTGPTYSY
+695 SGAGPTYSY
-704 PKFTDGSNYAVYML
+704 PRFTDGSHYAVYKL
-718 NSSDPSETLKIST
+718 NSADPTETLKIST
-731 VGFTSGLVVCT
+731 VGFASGLVVCT

-747 DTNFSGVI
+747 DVDFSGVI

-762 IYNGCT
+762 VESGCT

-781 IESWMSAAKEENGT
+781 MEGWMASANEADGT
-795 MRNGYDIGHIFR
+795 LRNGYDIGHIFR

-813 TTTKGALT
+813 TTTSGTLT

-830 VRIEQWR
+830 VRVDKWR

-846 TVATPE
+846 TATTE

>member
-1 MGKVLFKRKKNN
+1 MGKVLFKGKKNN

-87 KLYSTNSTGTVI
+87 KLYSTNSTGTTV
-99 NNKEANKQMRQKYTK
+99 NNKEANQQMRQKYTK
-114 ELLNKMQLFNGVPN
+114 DLLNKMQLFNGVPN
-128 ADDKIDFYLGRPAG
+128 ADTKIDFYLARPTG
-142 SSTIASWTADDTKV
+142 SFTIASWTADDTQV
-156 DEKTIYTSFIST
+156 DEKKIYTSFIST

-200 SVGFYDCVV
+200 AVGFYDCVV
-209 KYLDKSGNY
+209 KYLDNSGNY

-263 ASATVSGSAYA
+263 ASATISGSAYA
-274 GTGASTKGTALTID
+274 GTGSSTKGTALTIN
-288 EGANLTM
+288 EGASITM
-295 GGGYFVC
+295 AGGYFVC
-302 GGNIES
+302 GGNIEANN
-308 KNSSKL
+308 NSGLS
-314 TVNSTSLWAKNI
+314 VNNTSLWAKNI

-333 INSSGASFNLQ
+333 INSSSATLNLQ
-344 DDLTVDGETS
+344 DDLTVDGENS
-354 NVNVNGSF
+354 EVNINGSF

-390 HVTFGTLG
+390 HIAFGSIG
-398 HLYVAGR
+398 QLYVAGR

-433 PAKLLTNGSKN
+433 PTKLLTNGSKN
-444 PSALNDSSASG
+444 PSALNDSAASG
-455 VTFTCDINENNFFA
+455 VSFTCDINANNFFA
-469 YDLLAA
+469 YDLLASEL
-475 QKYESR
+475 YESR
-481 NAYFDTNGNL
+481 NAYFDTDGNL
-491 VDESTLDTDSTTK
+491 VDESTLETDSTTN
-504 LITDANIRANSKTYY
+504 LITDSDIRANSKTYY

-528 RNQYANLILDDAK
+528 RNKYANLILDDTT
-541 FASYINGRVSS
+541 FGTYIDERVNA
-552 LGLSGTSEYNY
+552 LGLSGTSESNY
-563 RDDAEKL
+563 RNNAEKL
-570 RKQIIAAKESF
+570 REQIINAKNSF
-581 KGLTTSSITGVTIST
+581 KGLTNSSITGVSINT
-596 PGTFSQITGSS
+596 PGTFSQITSS
-607 GSTLSAE
+607 TSGTLSAA
-614 EQKIKSMSID
+614 EQKIKYMSTD

-641 SDDESGWYTSRADLQ
+641 SDDESGWYTSRAELQ

-683 IVNEE
+683 IVNEH

-704 PKFTDGSNYAVYML
+704 PRFTDNSNYAVYLL
-718 NSSDPSETLKIST
+718 NNSDPTETLKIST

-747 DTNFSGVI
+747 DVSFSGVI
-755 LAKGKVT
+755 LAKGKITV
-762 IYNGCT
+762 YSGCT
-768 VSNGYTEASFKTA
+768 VSNGYTEESFKTA
-781 IESWMSAAKEENGT
+781 IEGWMNSANEADGT
-795 MRNGYDIGHIFR
+795 LRNGYDIGHIFR
-807 FYNSKT
+807 FYNTKT
-813 TTTKGALT
+813 TTSSGTLT

-830 VRIEQWR
+830 VRIDKWR
-837 KYEEEEAYS
+837 KYEEEEAY
-846 TVATPE
+846 TTATPE

>member
-1 MGKVLFKRKKNN
+1 MGKVLFKGKKNN

-53 KSFYTAEEA
+53 KSFYTAEQA

-87 KLYSTNSTGTVI
+87 KLYSTNSTGTTI
-99 NNKEANKQMRQKYTK
+99 NNKEANQQMRQKYTK
-114 ELLNKMQLFNGVPN
+114 DLLNKMQLFEGVPSSD
-128 ADDKIDFYLGRPAG
+128 AKIAFYLGQPAG
-142 SSTIASWTADDTKV
+142 SFTIANWNADDTKV
-156 DEKTIYTSFIST
+156 DEKKIYISFVDT

-194 DPLYSY
+194 SPLYSY
-200 SVGFYDCVV
+200 AIGFYDCVV
-209 KYLDKSGNY
+209 KYLDNSGNY

-263 ASATVSGSAYA
+263 ASATISGSAYA
-274 GTGASTKGTALTID
+274 GTGASAKGTALTIN
-288 EGANLTM
+288 EGASLTM

-302 GGNIES
+302 GGNIEADN
-308 KNSSKL
+308 NSGLS
-314 TVNSTSLWAKNI
+314 VNNTSLWAKNI
-326 NVADGVT
+326 NVSDGVT
-333 INSSGASFNLQ
+333 INSNAASFNLQ
-344 DDLTVDGETS
+344 DDLTVDGENS
-354 NVNVNGSF
+354 EVNINGSF

-390 HVTFGTLG
+390 HITFGTLG
-398 HLYVAGR
+398 QLYVAGR

-444 PSALNDSSASG
+444 PSALNDSAASG
-455 VTFTCDINENNFFA
+455 VKFTCDINENNFFA
-469 YDLLAA
+469 YDLLADE
-475 QKYESR
+475 KYESR
-481 NAYFDTNGNL
+481 NAYFDTDGNL
-491 VDESTLDTDSTTK
+491 VDESTLETDSTTH

-528 RNQYANLILDDAK
+528 RNKYANLILDDTE
-541 FASYINGRVSS
+541 FESYI
-552 LGLSGTSEYNY
+552 SGKS
-563 RDDAEKL
+563 DDYKENARKL
-570 RKQIIAAKESF
+570 RKQIIAAKDSF
-581 KGLTTSSITGVTIST
+581 KGLTNSSITGVSINT
-596 PGTFSQITGSS
+596 PGAFSQITSSS
-607 GSTLSAE
+607 GSTLSAAE
-614 EQKIKSMSID
+614 LKIKAASTD

-641 SDDESGWYTSRADLQ
+641 SDEESGWYTSRADLQ
-656 NDLSSRNPAKYNS
+656 NDLSSRNPAKYSS

-683 IVNEE
+683 IINEE
-688 GLEELLR
+688 GIEELLR
-695 SGTGPTYSY
+695 SGAGPTYSY
-704 PKFTDGSNYAVYML
+704 PRFTDGSHYAVYKL
-718 NSSDPSETLKIST
+718 NSADPTETLKIST
-731 VGFTSGLVVCT
+731 VGFASGLVVCT

-747 DTNFSGVI
+747 DVDFSGVI

-762 IYNGCT
+762 VESGCK
-768 VSNGYTEASFKTA
+768 VSDGYTEASFKTA
-781 IESWMSAAKEENGT
+781 MEGWMNSANEADGT
-795 MRNGYDIGHIFR
+795 LRNGYDIGHIFR

-813 TTTKGALT
+813 TTTSGTLT

-830 VRIEQWR
+830 VRVDKWR

-846 TVATPE
+846 TATTE

>member
-1 MGKVLFKRKKNN
+1 MGKVLFKGKKNN

-87 KLYSTNSTGTVI
+87 KLYSTNSTGTTV
-99 NNKEANKQMRQKYTK
+99 NNKEANQQMRQKYTK
-114 ELLNKMQLFNGVPN
+114 DLLNKMQLFNGVPN
-128 ADDKIDFYLGRPAG
+128 ADTKIDFYLARPTG
-142 SSTIASWTADDTKV
+142 SFTIASWTADDTQV
-156 DEKTIYTSFIST
+156 DEKKIYTSFIST

-200 SVGFYDCVV
+200 AVGFYDCVV
-209 KYLDKSGNY
+209 KYLDNSGNY

-263 ASATVSGSAYA
+263 ASATISGSAYA
-274 GTGASTKGTALTID
+274 GTGSSTKGTALTIN
-288 EGANLTM
+288 EGASLTM
-295 GGGYFVC
+295 AGGYFVC
-302 GGNIES
+302 GGNIEANN
-308 KNSSKL
+308 NSGFSA
-314 TVNSTSLWAKNI
+314 NNTSLWAKNI

-333 INSSGASFNLQ
+333 INSSSATLNLQ
-344 DDLTVDGETS
+344 DDLTVDGENS
-354 NVNVNGSF
+354 EVNINGSF

-390 HVTFGTLG
+390 HIAFGSIG
-398 HLYVAGR
+398 QLYVAGR

-433 PAKLLTNGSKN
+433 PKKLLTNGSKN
-444 PSALNDSSASG
+444 PSALNDSAASG
-455 VTFTCDINENNFFA
+455 VSFTCDINANNFFA
-469 YDLLAA
+469 YDLLASEL
-475 QKYESR
+475 YESR
-481 NAYFDTNGNL
+481 NAYFDTDGNL
-491 VDESTLDTDSTTK
+491 VDESTLETDSTTN
-504 LITDANIRANSKTYY
+504 LITDSDIRANSKTYY

-528 RNQYANLILDDAK
+528 RNKYANLILDDTA
-541 FASYINGRVSS
+541 FDTYIDERVNA
-552 LGLSGTSEYNY
+552 LGLSGTSESNY
-563 RDDAEKL
+563 RNNAEKL
-570 RKQIIAAKESF
+570 REQVINAKNSF
-581 KGLTTSSITGVTIST
+581 KGLTNSSITGVSINT
-596 PGTFSQITGSS
+596 PGTFSQITSSSS
-607 GSTLSAE
+607 GTLSAA
-614 EQKIKSMSID
+614 EQKIKSMSTD

-641 SDDESGWYTSRADLQ
+641 SDDESGWYASRADLQ

-683 IVNEE
+683 IINEQ

-704 PKFTDGSNYAVYML
+704 PRFTDNSNYAVYLL
-718 NSSDPSETLKIST
+718 NNSDPTETLKIST

-747 DTNFSGVI
+747 DVSFSGVI

-762 IYNGCT
+762 VYSGCT
-768 VSNGYTEASFKTA
+768 VSNGYTEESFKTA
-781 IESWMSAAKEENGT
+781 IEGWMNSANEADGT
-795 MRNGYDIGHIFR
+795 LRNGYDIGHIFR
-807 FYNSKT
+807 FYNTKT
-813 TTTKGALT
+813 TTSSGTLT
-821 VDKMTYRDM
+821 VDKMTYKDM
-830 VRIEQWR
+830 VRIDKWR
-837 KYEEEEAYS
+837 KYEEEEAY
-846 TVATPE
+846 TTATPE

>member
-1 MGKVLFKRKKNN
+1 MGKVLFKGKKNN

-53 KSFYTAEEA
+53 KSFYTAEQA

-87 KLYSTNSTGTVI
+87 KLYSTNSTGTTI
-99 NNKEANKQMRQKYTK
+99 NNKEANQQMRQKYTK
-114 ELLNKMQLFNGVPN
+114 DLLNKMQLFEGVPSSD
-128 ADDKIDFYLGRPAG
+128 AKIAFYLGQPAG
-142 SSTIASWTADDTKV
+142 SFTIANWNADDTKV
-156 DEKTIYTSFIST
+156 DEKKIYTSFVDT

-194 DPLYSY
+194 SPLYSY
-200 SVGFYDCVV
+200 AIGFYDCVV
-209 KYLDKSGNY
+209 KYLDNSGNY

-263 ASATVSGSAYA
+263 ASATISGSAYA
-274 GTGASTKGTALTID
+274 GTGASAKGTALTIN
-288 EGANLTM
+288 EGASLTM

-302 GGNIES
+302 GGNIEADN
-308 KNSSKL
+308 NSGLS
-314 TVNSTSLWAKNI
+314 VNNTSLWAKNI
-326 NVADGVT
+326 NVSDGVT
-333 INSSGASFNLQ
+333 INSNAASFNLQ
-344 DDLTVDGETS
+344 DDLTVDGENS
-354 NVNVNGSF
+354 EVNINGSF

-390 HVTFGTLG
+390 HITFGTLG
-398 HLYVAGR
+398 QLYVAGR

-444 PSALNDSSASG
+444 PSALNDSAASG
-455 VTFTCDINENNFFA
+455 VKFTCDINENNFFA
-469 YDLLAA
+469 YDLLASE
-475 QKYESR
+475 KYESR
-481 NAYFDTNGNL
+481 NAYFDIDGNL
-491 VDESTLDTDSTTK
+491 VDESTLETDSTTH

-528 RNQYANLILDDAK
+528 RNKYANLILDDTE
-541 FASYINGRVSS
+541 FESYI
-552 LGLSGTSEYNY
+552 SGKS
-563 RDDAEKL
+563 DDYKDNARKL
-570 RKQIIAAKESF
+570 RKQIIAAKDSF
-581 KGLTTSSITGVTIST
+581 KGLTNSSITGVSINT
-596 PGTFSQITGSS
+596 PGAFSQITSSS
-607 GSTLSAE
+607 GSTLSAAE
-614 EQKIKSMSID
+614 LKIKAASTD

-641 SDDESGWYTSRADLQ
+641 SDEESGWYTSRADLQ
-656 NDLSSRNPAKYNS
+656 NDLSSRNPAKYSS

-683 IVNEE
+683 IINEE
-688 GLEELLR
+688 GIEELLR
-695 SGTGPTYSY
+695 SGAGPTYSY
-704 PKFTDGSNYAVYML
+704 PRFTDGSHYAVYKL
-718 NSSDPSETLKIST
+718 NSADPTETLKIST
-731 VGFTSGLVVCT
+731 VGFASGLVVCT

-747 DTNFSGVI
+747 DVDFSGVI

-762 IYNGCT
+762 VESGCK
-768 VSNGYTEASFKTA
+768 VSDGYTEASFKTA
-781 IESWMSAAKEENGT
+781 MEGWMNSANEADGT
-795 MRNGYDIGHIFR
+795 LRNGYDIGHIFR

-813 TTTKGALT
+813 TTTSGTLT

-830 VRIEQWR
+830 VRVDKWR

-846 TVATPE
+846 TATTE

>member
-1 MGKVLFKRKKNN
+1 MGKVLFKGKKNN

-53 KSFYTAEEA
+53 KSFYTAEQA

-87 KLYSTNSTGTVI
+87 KLYSTNSTGTTI
-99 NNKEANKQMRQKYTK
+99 NNKEANQQMRQKYTK
-114 ELLNKMQLFNGVPN
+114 DLLNKMQLFEGVPSSD
-128 ADDKIDFYLGRPAG
+128 AKIAFYLGQPAG
-142 SSTIASWTADDTKV
+142 SFTIANWNADDTKA
-156 DEKTIYTSFIST
+156 DEKKIYTSFVDT

-194 DPLYSY
+194 SPLYSY
-200 SVGFYDCVV
+200 AIGFYDCVV
-209 KYLDKSGNY
+209 KYLDNSGNY

-263 ASATVSGSAYA
+263 VSATISGSAYA
-274 GTGASTKGTALTID
+274 GTGASAKGTALTIN
-288 EGANLTM
+288 EGASLTM

-302 GGNIES
+302 GGNIEADN
-308 KNSSKL
+308 NSGLS
-314 TVNSTSLWAKNI
+314 VNNTSLWAKNI
-326 NVADGVT
+326 NVSDGVT
-333 INSSGASFNLQ
+333 INSNAASFNLQ
-344 DDLTVDGETS
+344 DDLTVDGENS
-354 NVNVNGSF
+354 EVNINGSF

-390 HVTFGTLG
+390 HITFGTLG
-398 HLYVAGR
+398 QLYVAGR

-444 PSALNDSSASG
+444 PSALNDSAASG
-455 VTFTCDINENNFFA
+455 VKFTCDINENNFFA
-469 YDLLAA
+469 YDLLASE
-475 QKYESR
+475 KYESR
-481 NAYFDTNGNL
+481 NAYFDIDGNL
-491 VDESTLDTDSTTK
+491 VDESTLETDSTTH

-528 RNQYANLILDDAK
+528 RNKYANLILDDTE
-541 FASYINGRVSS
+541 FESYI
-552 LGLSGTSEYNY
+552 SGKS
-563 RDDAEKL
+563 DDYKDNARKL
-570 RKQIIAAKESF
+570 RKQIIAAKDSF
-581 KGLTTSSITGVTIST
+581 KGLTNSSITGVSINT
-596 PGTFSQITGSS
+596 PGAFSQITSSS
-607 GSTLSAE
+607 GSTLSAAE
-614 EQKIKSMSID
+614 LKIKAASTD

-641 SDDESGWYTSRADLQ
+641 SDEESGWYTSRADLQ

-683 IVNEE
+683 IINEE
-688 GLEELLR
+688 GIEELLR
-695 SGTGPTYSY
+695 SGAGPTYSY
-704 PKFTDGSNYAVYML
+704 PRFTDGSHYAVYKL
-718 NSSDPSETLKIST
+718 NSADPTETLKIST
-731 VGFTSGLVVCT
+731 VGFASGLVVCT

-747 DTNFSGVI
+747 DVDFSGVI

-762 IYNGCT
+762 VESGCT

-781 IESWMSAAKEENGT
+781 MEGWMNSANEADGT
-795 MRNGYDIGHIFR
+795 LRNGYDIGHIFR

-813 TTTKGALT
+813 TTTSGTLT

-830 VRIEQWR
+830 VRVDKWR

-846 TVATPE
+846 TATTE

>member
-1 MGKVLFKRKKNN
+1 MGKVLFKGKKNN

-87 KLYSTNSTGTVI
+87 KLYSTNSTGTTV
-99 NNKEANKQMRQKYTK
+99 NNKEANQQMRQKYTK
-114 ELLNKMQLFNGVPN
+114 DLLNKMQLFNGVPN
-128 ADDKIDFYLGRPAG
+128 ADTKIDFYLARPTG
-142 SSTIASWTADDTKV
+142 SFTIASWTADDTQV
-156 DEKTIYTSFIST
+156 DEKKIYTSFIST

-200 SVGFYDCVV
+200 AVGFYDCVV
-209 KYLDKSGNY
+209 KYLDNSGNY

-263 ASATVSGSAYA
+263 ASATISGSAYA
-274 GTGASTKGTALTID
+274 GTGSSTKGTALTIN
-288 EGANLTM
+288 EGASLTM

-302 GGNIES
+302 GGNIEANN
-308 KNSSKL
+308 NSGLSVK
-314 TVNSTSLWAKNI
+314 STSLWAKNI

-333 INSSGASFNLQ
+333 INSSSATLNLQ
-344 DDLTVDGETS
+344 DDLTVDGENS
-354 NVNVNGSF
+354 EVNINGSF

-390 HVTFGTLG
+390 HITFGSLG
-398 HLYVAGR
+398 NLYVGGR

-414 AYATGESSAVNIN
+414 AYATGESSAVNIS
-427 QEIYMI
+427 QAIYMI

-444 PSALNDSSASG
+444 PSALNDSPSSG
-455 VTFTCDINENNFFA
+455 VSFTCDINENNFFA
-469 YDLLAA
+469 YDLLDD
-475 QKYESR
+475 KKIYESR
-481 NAYFDTNGNL
+481 NAYFDIDGNL
-491 VDESTLDTDSTTK
+491 VDESTLETDSTTH

-528 RNQYANLILDDAK
+528 RNKYANLILDDTE
-541 FASYINGRVSS
+541 FESYI
-552 LGLSGTSEYNY
+552 SGKS
-563 RDDAEKL
+563 DDYKDSATKL
-570 RKQIIAAKESF
+570 RKQIIAAKDSF
-581 KGLTTSSITGVTIST
+581 KGLTNSSITGVSINT
-596 PGTFSQITGSS
+596 PGAFSQITSSS
-607 GSTLSAE
+607 GSTLSAAE
-614 EQKIKSMSID
+614 LKIKAASTD

-656 NDLSSRNPAKYNS
+656 NDLSTRNPAKYNS

-688 GLEELLR
+688 GFEELLR
-695 SGTGPTYSY
+695 SGAGPTYSY
-704 PKFTDGSNYAVYML
+704 PRFTDGSHYEVYMP
-718 NSSDPSETLKIST
+718 SSADPTETLKIST
-731 VGFTSGLVVCT
+731 VGFTSGLVVCA

-747 DTNFSGVI
+747 DVDFSGII

-762 IYNGCT
+762 VESGCT

-781 IESWMSAAKEENGT
+781 MEGWMNSANETDGT
-795 MRNGYDIGHIFR
+795 LRNGYDIGHIFR

-813 TTTKGALT
+813 TTTNGALT

-830 VRIEQWR
+830 VRVDKWR

-846 TVATPE
+846 TATTE

>member
-1 MGKVLFKRKKNN
+1 MGKVLFKGKKNN

-53 KSFYTAEEA
+53 KSFYTAEQA

-87 KLYSTNSTGTVI
+87 KLYSTNSTGTTI
-99 NNKEANKQMRQKYTK
+99 NNKEANQQMRQKYTK
-114 ELLNKMQLFNGVPN
+114 DLLNKMQLFEGVPSSD
-128 ADDKIDFYLGRPAG
+128 AKIAFYLGQPAG
-142 SSTIASWTADDTKV
+142 SFTIANWNADDTKA
-156 DEKTIYTSFIST
+156 DEKKIYTSFVDT

-194 DPLYSY
+194 SPLYSY
-200 SVGFYDCVV
+200 AIGFYDCVV
-209 KYLDKSGNY
+209 KYLDNSGNY

-263 ASATVSGSAYA
+263 ASATISGSAYA
-274 GTGASTKGTALTID
+274 GTGASAKGTALTIN
-288 EGANLTM
+288 EGASLTM

-302 GGNIES
+302 GGNIEADN
-308 KNSSKL
+308 NSGLS
-314 TVNSTSLWAKNI
+314 VNNTSLWAKNI
-326 NVADGVT
+326 NVSDGVT
-333 INSSGASFNLQ
+333 INSNAASFNLQ
-344 DDLTVDGETS
+344 DDLTVDGENS
-354 NVNVNGSF
+354 EVNINGSF

-390 HVTFGTLG
+390 HITFGTLG
-398 HLYVAGR
+398 QLYVAGR

-444 PSALNDSSASG
+444 PSALNDSAASG
-455 VTFTCDINENNFFA
+455 VKFTCDINENNFFA
-469 YDLLAA
+469 YDLLASE
-475 QKYESR
+475 KYESR
-481 NAYFDTNGNL
+481 NAYFDTDGNL
-491 VDESTLDTDSTTK
+491 VDESTLETDSTTH

-528 RNQYANLILDDAK
+528 RNKYANLILDDTE
-541 FASYINGRVSS
+541 FESYI
-552 LGLSGTSEYNY
+552 SGKS
-563 RDDAEKL
+563 DDYKENARKL
-570 RKQIIAAKESF
+570 RKQIIAAKDSF
-581 KGLTTSSITGVTIST
+581 KGLTNSSITGVAINT
-596 PGTFSQITGSS
+596 PGAFSQITSSS
-607 GSTLSAE
+607 GSTLSAAE
-614 EQKIKSMSID
+614 LKIKAASTD

-641 SDDESGWYTSRADLQ
+641 SDEESGWYTSRADLQ

-683 IVNEE
+683 IINEE
-688 GLEELLR
+688 GIEELLR
-695 SGTGPTYSY
+695 SGAGPTYSY
-704 PKFTDGSNYAVYML
+704 PRFTDGSHYAVYKL
-718 NSSDPSETLKIST
+718 NSADPTETLKIST
-731 VGFTSGLVVCT
+731 VGFASGLVVCT

-747 DTNFSGVI
+747 DVDFSGVI

-762 IYNGCT
+762 VESGCK

-781 IESWMSAAKEENGT
+781 MEGWMASANEADGT
-795 MRNGYDIGHIFR
+795 LRNGYDIGHIFR

-813 TTTKGALT
+813 TTTSGTLT

-830 VRIEQWR
+830 VRIDKWR

-846 TVATPE
+846 TATTE

>member
-1 MGKVLFKRKKNN
+1 MGKVLFKGKKNN

-53 KSFYTAEEA
+53 KSFYTAEQA

-87 KLYSTNSTGTVI
+87 KLYSTNSTGTTI
-99 NNKEANKQMRQKYTK
+99 NNKEANQQMRQKYTK
-114 ELLNKMQLFNGVPN
+114 DLLNKMQLFEGVPSSD
-128 ADDKIDFYLGRPAG
+128 AKIAFYLGQPAG
-142 SSTIASWTADDTKV
+142 SFTIANWNADDTKV
-156 DEKTIYTSFIST
+156 DEKKIYTSFVDT

-194 DPLYSY
+194 SPLYSY
-200 SVGFYDCVV
+200 AIGFYDCVV
-209 KYLDKSGNY
+209 KYLDNSGNY

-263 ASATVSGSAYA
+263 ASATISGSAYA
-274 GTGASTKGTALTID
+274 GTGASAKGTALTIN
-288 EGANLTM
+288 EGASLTM

-302 GGNIES
+302 GGNIEADN
-308 KNSSKL
+308 NSGLS
-314 TVNSTSLWAKNI
+314 VNNTSLWAKNI
-326 NVADGVT
+326 NVSDGVT
-333 INSSGASFNLQ
+333 INSNAASFNLQ
-344 DDLTVDGETS
+344 DDLTVDGENS
-354 NVNVNGSF
+354 EVNINGSF

-390 HVTFGTLG
+390 HITFGTLG
-398 HLYVAGR
+398 QLYVAGR

-444 PSALNDSSASG
+444 PSALNDSAASG
-455 VTFTCDINENNFFA
+455 VKFTCDINENNFFA
-469 YDLLAA
+469 YDLLASE
-475 QKYESR
+475 KYESR
-481 NAYFDTNGNL
+481 NAYFDTDGNL
-491 VDESTLDTDSTTK
+491 VDESTLETDSTTH

-528 RNQYANLILDDAK
+528 RNKYANLILDDTE
-541 FASYINGRVSS
+541 FESYI
-552 LGLSGTSEYNY
+552 SGKS
-563 RDDAEKL
+563 DDYKENARKL
-570 RKQIIAAKESF
+570 RKQIIAAKDSF
-581 KGLTTSSITGVTIST
+581 KGLTNSSITGVSINT
-596 PGTFSQITGSS
+596 PGAFSQITSSS
-607 GSTLSAE
+607 GSTLSAAE
-614 EQKIKSMSID
+614 LKIKAASTD

-641 SDDESGWYTSRADLQ
+641 SDEESGWYTSRADLQ

-683 IVNEE
+683 IINEE
-688 GLEELLR
+688 GIEELLR
-695 SGTGPTYSY
+695 SGAGPTYSY
-704 PKFTDGSNYAVYML
+704 PRFTDGSHYAVYKL
-718 NSSDPSETLKIST
+718 NSADPTETLKIST
-731 VGFTSGLVVCT
+731 VGFASGLVVCT

-747 DTNFSGVI
+747 DVDFSGVI
-755 LAKGKVT
+755 LTKGKVT
-762 IYNGCT
+762 VESGCT
-768 VSNGYTEASFKTA
+768 VSDGYTEASFKTA
-781 IESWMSAAKEENGT
+781 MEGWMASANEADGT
-795 MRNGYDIGHIFR
+795 LRNGYDIGHIFR

-813 TTTKGALT
+813 TTTSGTLT

-830 VRIEQWR
+830 VRVDKWR

-846 TVATPE
+846 TATTE

>member
-1 MGKVLFKRKKNN
+1 MGKVLFKGKKNN

-53 KSFYTAEEA
+53 KSFYTAEQA

-87 KLYSTNSTGTVI
+87 KLYSTNSTGTTI
-99 NNKEANKQMRQKYTK
+99 NNKEANQQMRQKYTK
-114 ELLNKMQLFNGVPN
+114 DLLNKMQLFEGVPSSD
-128 ADDKIDFYLGRPAG
+128 AKIAFYLGQPAG
-142 SSTIASWTADDTKV
+142 SFTIANWNADDTKA
-156 DEKTIYTSFIST
+156 DEKKIYTSFVDT

-194 DPLYSY
+194 SPLYSY
-200 SVGFYDCVV
+200 AIGFYDCVV
-209 KYLDKSGNY
+209 KYLDNSGNY

-263 ASATVSGSAYA
+263 ASATISGSAYA
-274 GTGASTKGTALTID
+274 GTGASAKGTALTIN
-288 EGANLTM
+288 EGASLTM

-302 GGNIES
+302 GGNIEADN
-308 KNSSKL
+308 NSGLS
-314 TVNSTSLWAKNI
+314 VNNTSLWAKNI
-326 NVADGVT
+326 NVSDGVT
-333 INSSGASFNLQ
+333 INSNAASFNLQ
-344 DDLTVDGETS
+344 DDLTVDGENS
-354 NVNVNGSF
+354 EVNINGSF

-390 HVTFGTLG
+390 HITFGTLG
-398 HLYVAGR
+398 QLYVAGR

-444 PSALNDSSASG
+444 PSALNDSAASG
-455 VTFTCDINENNFFA
+455 VKFTCDINENNFFA
-469 YDLLAA
+469 YDLLADE
-475 QKYESR
+475 KYESR
-481 NAYFDTNGNL
+481 NAYFDTDGNL
-491 VDESTLDTDSTTK
+491 VDESTLETDSTTH

-528 RNQYANLILDDAK
+528 RNKYANLILDDTE
-541 FASYINGRVSS
+541 FESYI
-552 LGLSGTSEYNY
+552 SGKS
-563 RDDAEKL
+563 DDYKENARKL
-570 RKQIIAAKESF
+570 RKQIIAAKDSF
-581 KGLTTSSITGVTIST
+581 KGLTNSSITGVSINT
-596 PGTFSQITGSS
+596 PGAFSQITSSS
-607 GSTLSAE
+607 GSTLSAAE
-614 EQKIKSMSID
+614 LKIKAASTD

-641 SDDESGWYTSRADLQ
+641 SDEESGWYTSRADLQ
-656 NDLSSRNPAKYNS
+656 NDLSSRNPAKYSS

-683 IVNEE
+683 IINEE
-688 GLEELLR
+688 GIEELLR
-695 SGTGPTYSY
+695 SGAGPTYSY
-704 PKFTDGSNYAVYML
+704 PRFTDGSHYAVYKL
-718 NSSDPSETLKIST
+718 NSADPTETLKIST
-731 VGFTSGLVVCT
+731 VGFASGLVVCT

-747 DTNFSGVI
+747 DVDFSGVI

-762 IYNGCT
+762 VESGCK
-768 VSNGYTEASFKTA
+768 VSDGYTEASFKTA
-781 IESWMSAAKEENGT
+781 MEGWMNSANEADGT
-795 MRNGYDIGHIFR
+795 LRNGYDIGHIFR

-813 TTTKGALT
+813 TTTSGTLT

-830 VRIEQWR
+830 VRVDKWR

-846 TVATPE
+846 TATTE

>member
-1 MGKVLFKRKKNN
+1 MGKVLFKGKKNN

-87 KLYSTNSTGTVI
+87 KLYSTNSTGTTI
-99 NNKEANKQMRQKYTK
+99 NNKEANQQMRQKYTK
-114 ELLNKMQLFNGVPN
+114 DLLNKMQLFEGVPSSD
-128 ADDKIDFYLGRPAG
+128 AKIAFYLGQPAG
-142 SSTIASWTADDTKV
+142 SFTIANWNADDTKA
-156 DEKTIYTSFIST
+156 DEKKIYTSFVDT

-194 DPLYSY
+194 SPLYSY
-200 SVGFYDCVV
+200 AIGFYDCVV
-209 KYLDKSGNY
+209 KYLDNSGNY

-263 ASATVSGSAYA
+263 ASATISGSAYA
-274 GTGASTKGTALTID
+274 GTGASAKGTALTIN
-288 EGANLTM
+288 EGASLTM

-302 GGNIES
+302 GGNIEADN
-308 KNSSKL
+308 NSGLS
-314 TVNSTSLWAKNI
+314 VNNTSLWAKNI
-326 NVADGVT
+326 NVSDGVT
-333 INSSGASFNLQ
+333 INSNAASFNLQ
-344 DDLTVDGETS
+344 DDLTVDGENS
-354 NVNVNGSF
+354 EVNINGSF

-390 HVTFGTLG
+390 HITFGTLG
-398 HLYVAGR
+398 QLYVAGR

-444 PSALNDSSASG
+444 PSALNDSAASG
-455 VTFTCDINENNFFA
+455 VKFTCDINENNFFA
-469 YDLLAA
+469 YDLLASE
-475 QKYESR
+475 KYESR
-481 NAYFDTNGNL
+481 NAYFDTDGNL
-491 VDESTLDTDSTTK
+491 VDESTLETDSTTH

-528 RNQYANLILDDAK
+528 RNKYANLILDDTE
-541 FASYINGRVSS
+541 FESYI
-552 LGLSGTSEYNY
+552 SGKS
-563 RDDAEKL
+563 DDNKENARKL
-570 RKQIIAAKESF
+570 RKQIIAAKDSF
-581 KGLTTSSITGVTIST
+581 KGLTNSSITGVSINT
-596 PGTFSQITGSS
+596 PGAFSQITSSS
-607 GSTLSAE
+607 GSTLSAAE
-614 EQKIKSMSID
+614 LKIKAASTD

-641 SDDESGWYTSRADLQ
+641 SDEESGWYTSRADLQ

-683 IVNEE
+683 IINEE
-688 GLEELLR
+688 GIEELLR
-695 SGTGPTYSY
+695 SGAGPTYSY
-704 PKFTDGSNYAVYML
+704 PRFTDGSHYAVYKL
-718 NSSDPSETLKIST
+718 NSADPTETLKIST
-731 VGFTSGLVVCT
+731 VGFASGLVVCT

-747 DTNFSGVI
+747 DVDFSGVI

-762 IYNGCT
+762 VESGCT
-768 VSNGYTEASFKTA
+768 VSNGYTETSFKTA
-781 IESWMSAAKEENGT
+781 MEGWMASANEADGT
-795 MRNGYDIGHIFR
+795 LRNGYDIGHIFR

-813 TTTKGALT
+813 TTTSGTLT

-830 VRIEQWR
+830 VRIDKWR

-846 TVATPE
+846 TATTE

>member
-1 MGKVLFKRKKNN
+1 MGKVLFKGKKNN

-87 KLYSTNSTGTVI
+87 KLYSTNSTGTTV
-99 NNKEANKQMRQKYTK
+99 NNKEANQQMRQKYTK
-114 ELLNKMQLFNGVPN
+114 DLLNKMQLFNGVPN
-128 ADDKIDFYLGRPAG
+128 ADTKIDFYLARPTG
-142 SSTIASWTADDTKV
+142 SFTIASWTADDTQV
-156 DEKTIYTSFIST
+156 DEKKIYTSFIST

-200 SVGFYDCVV
+200 AVGFYDCVV
-209 KYLDKSGNY
+209 KYLDNSGNY

-263 ASATVSGSAYA
+263 ASATISGSAYA
-274 GTGASTKGTALTID
+274 GTGSSTKGTALTIN
-288 EGANLTM
+288 EGASLTM
-295 GGGYFVC
+295 AGGYFVC
-302 GGNIES
+302 GGNIEANN
-308 KNSSKL
+308 NSGFSA
-314 TVNSTSLWAKNI
+314 NNTSLWAKNI

-333 INSSGASFNLQ
+333 INSSSATLNLQ
-344 DDLTVDGETS
+344 DDLTVDGENS
-354 NVNVNGSF
+354 EVNINGSF

-390 HVTFGTLG
+390 HIAFGSIG
-398 HLYVAGR
+398 QLYVAGR

-433 PAKLLTNGSKN
+433 PKKLLTNGSKN
-444 PSALNDSSASG
+444 PSALNDSAASG
-455 VTFTCDINENNFFA
+455 VSFTCDINANNFFA
-469 YDLLAA
+469 YDLLASEL
-475 QKYESR
+475 YESR
-481 NAYFDTNGNL
+481 NAYFDTDGNL
-491 VDESTLDTDSTTK
+491 VDESTLETDSTTN
-504 LITDANIRANSKTYY
+504 LITDSDIRANSKTYY

-528 RNQYANLILDDAK
+528 RNKYANLILDDTA
-541 FASYINGRVSS
+541 FDIYIDERVNA
-552 LGLSGTSEYNY
+552 LGLSGTSESNY
-563 RDDAEKL
+563 RNNAEKL
-570 RKQIIAAKESF
+570 REQVINAKNSF
-581 KGLTTSSITGVTIST
+581 KGLTNSSITGVSINTL
-596 PGTFSQITGSS
+596 GTFSQITSS
-607 GSTLSAE
+607 TSGTLSAA
-614 EQKIKSMSID
+614 EQKIKSMSTD

-641 SDDESGWYTSRADLQ
+641 SDDESGWYASRADLQ

-683 IVNEE
+683 IINEQ

-704 PKFTDGSNYAVYML
+704 PRFTDNSNYAVYLL
-718 NSSDPSETLKIST
+718 NNSDPTETLKIST

-747 DTNFSGVI
+747 DVSFSGVI

-762 IYNGCT
+762 VYSGCT
-768 VSNGYTEASFKTA
+768 VSNGYTEESFKTA
-781 IESWMSAAKEENGT
+781 IEGWMNSANEADGT
-795 MRNGYDIGHIFR
+795 LRNGYDIGHIFR
-807 FYNSKT
+807 FYNTKT
-813 TTTKGALT
+813 TTSSGTLT
-821 VDKMTYRDM
+821 VDKMTYKDM
-830 VRIEQWR
+830 VRIDKWR
-837 KYEEEEAYS
+837 KYEEEEAY
-846 TVATPE
+846 TTATPE

>member
-1 MGKVLFKRKKNN
+1 MGKVLFKGKKNN

-53 KSFYTAEEA
+53 KSFYTAEQA

-87 KLYSTNSTGTVI
+87 KLYSTNSTGTTI
-99 NNKEANKQMRQKYTK
+99 NNKEANQQMRQKYTK
-114 ELLNKMQLFNGVPN
+114 DLLNKMQLFEGVPSSD
-128 ADDKIDFYLGRPAG
+128 AKIAFYLGQPAG
-142 SSTIASWTADDTKV
+142 SFTIANWNADDTKA
-156 DEKTIYTSFIST
+156 DEKKIYTSFVDT

-194 DPLYSY
+194 SPLYSY
-200 SVGFYDCVV
+200 AIGFYDCVV
-209 KYLDKSGNY
+209 KYLDNSGNY

-263 ASATVSGSAYA
+263 ASATISGSAYA
-274 GTGASTKGTALTID
+274 GTGASAKGTALTIN
-288 EGANLTM
+288 EGASLTM

-302 GGNIES
+302 GGNIEADN
-308 KNSSKL
+308 NSGLS
-314 TVNSTSLWAKNI
+314 VNNTSLWAKNI
-326 NVADGVT
+326 NVSDGVT
-333 INSSGASFNLQ
+333 INSNAASFNLQ
-344 DDLTVDGETS
+344 DDLTVDGENS
-354 NVNVNGSF
+354 EVNINGSF

-390 HVTFGTLG
+390 HITFGTLG
-398 HLYVAGR
+398 QLYVAGR

-444 PSALNDSSASG
+444 PSALNDSAASG
-455 VTFTCDINENNFFA
+455 VKFTCDINENNFFA
-469 YDLLAA
+469 YDLLADE
-475 QKYESR
+475 KYESR
-481 NAYFDTNGNL
+481 NAYFDTDGNL
-491 VDESTLDTDSTTK
+491 VDESTLETDSTTH

-528 RNQYANLILDDAK
+528 RNKYANLILDDTE
-541 FASYINGRVSS
+541 FESYI
-552 LGLSGTSEYNY
+552 SGKS
-563 RDDAEKL
+563 DDYKENARKL
-570 RKQIIAAKESF
+570 RKQIIAAKDSF
-581 KGLTTSSITGVTIST
+581 KGLTNSSITGVSINT
-596 PGTFSQITGSS
+596 PGAFSQITSSS
-607 GSTLSAE
+607 GSTLSAAE
-614 EQKIKSMSID
+614 LKIKAASTD

-641 SDDESGWYTSRADLQ
+641 SDEESGWYTSRADLQ

-683 IVNEE
+683 IINEE
-688 GLEELLR
+688 GIEELLR
-695 SGTGPTYSY
+695 SGAGPTYSY
-704 PKFTDGSNYAVYML
+704 PRFTDGSHYAVYKL
-718 NSSDPSETLKIST
+718 NSADPTETLKIST
-731 VGFTSGLVVCT
+731 VGFASGLVVCT

-747 DTNFSGVI
+747 DVDFSGVI

-762 IYNGCT
+762 VESGCT
-768 VSNGYTEASFKTA
+768 VSNGYTETSFKTA
-781 IESWMSAAKEENGT
+781 MEGWMNSANEADGT
-795 MRNGYDIGHIFR
+795 LRNGYDIGHIFR

-813 TTTKGALT
+813 TTTSGTLT

-830 VRIEQWR
+830 VRVDKWR

-846 TVATPE
+846 TATTE

>member
-1 MGKVLFKRKKNN
+1 MGKVLFKGKKNN

-53 KSFYTAEEA
+53 KSFYTAEQA

-87 KLYSTNSTGTVI
+87 KLYSTNSTGTTI
-99 NNKEANKQMRQKYTK
+99 NNKEANQQMRQKYTK
-114 ELLNKMQLFNGVPN
+114 DLLNKMQLFEGVPSSD
-128 ADDKIDFYLGRPAG
+128 AKIAFYLGQPAG
-142 SSTIASWTADDTKV
+142 SFTIANWNADDTKV
-156 DEKTIYTSFIST
+156 DEKKIYTSFVDT

-194 DPLYSY
+194 SPLYSY
-200 SVGFYDCVV
+200 AIGFYDCVV
-209 KYLDKSGNY
+209 KYLDNSGNY

-263 ASATVSGSAYA
+263 ASAIISGSAYA
-274 GTGASTKGTALTID
+274 GTGASAKGTALTIN
-288 EGANLTM
+288 EGASLTM

-302 GGNIES
+302 GGNIEADN
-308 KNSSKL
+308 NSGLS
-314 TVNSTSLWAKNI
+314 VNNTSLWAKNI
-326 NVADGVT
+326 NVSDGVT
-333 INSSGASFNLQ
+333 INSNAASFNLQ
-344 DDLTVDGETS
+344 DDLTVDGENS
-354 NVNVNGSF
+354 EVNINGSF

-390 HVTFGTLG
+390 HITFGTLG
-398 HLYVAGR
+398 QLYVAGR

-444 PSALNDSSASG
+444 PSALNDSAASG
-455 VTFTCDINENNFFA
+455 VKFTCDINENNFFA
-469 YDLLAA
+469 YDLLASE
-475 QKYESR
+475 KYESR
-481 NAYFDTNGNL
+481 NAYFDIDGNL
-491 VDESTLDTDSTTK
+491 VDESTLETDSTTH

-528 RNQYANLILDDAK
+528 RNQYANLILDETE
-541 FASYINGRVSS
+541 FESYI
-552 LGLSGTSEYNY
+552 SGKS
-563 RDDAEKL
+563 DDYKDNARKL
-570 RKQIIAAKESF
+570 RKQIIAAKDSF
-581 KGLTTSSITGVTIST
+581 KGLTNSSITGVAINT
-596 PGTFSQITGSS
+596 PGAFSQITSSS
-607 GSTLSAE
+607 GSTLSAAE
-614 EQKIKSMSID
+614 LKIKAASTD

-641 SDDESGWYTSRADLQ
+641 SDEESGWYTSRADLQ

-683 IVNEE
+683 IINEE
-688 GLEELLR
+688 GIEELLR
-695 SGTGPTYSY
+695 SGAGPTYSY
-704 PKFTDGSNYAVYML
+704 PRFTDGSHYAVYKL
-718 NSSDPSETLKIST
+718 NSADPTETLKIST
-731 VGFTSGLVVCT
+731 VGFASGLVVCT

-747 DTNFSGVI
+747 DVDFSGVI

-762 IYNGCT
+762 VESGCK

-781 IESWMSAAKEENGT
+781 MEGWMNSANEADGT
-795 MRNGYDIGHIFR
+795 LRNGYDIGHIFR

-813 TTTKGALT
+813 TTTSGTLT

-830 VRIEQWR
+830 VIIDKWR

-846 TVATPE
+846 TATTE

>member
-1 MGKVLFKRKKNN
+1 MGKVLFKGKKNN

-87 KLYSTNSTGTVI
+87 KLYSTNSTGTTV
-99 NNKEANKQMRQKYTK
+99 NNKEANQQMRQKYTK
-114 ELLNKMQLFNGVPN
+114 DLLNKMQLFNGVPN
-128 ADDKIDFYLGRPAG
+128 ADTKIDFYLARPTG
-142 SSTIASWTADDTKV
+142 SFTIASWTADDTQV
-156 DEKTIYTSFIST
+156 DEKKIYTSFIST

-200 SVGFYDCVV
+200 AVGFYDCVV
-209 KYLDKSGNY
+209 KYLDNSGNY

-263 ASATVSGSAYA
+263 ASATISGSAYA
-274 GTGASTKGTALTID
+274 GTGSSTKGTALTIN
-288 EGANLTM
+288 EGASITM
-295 GGGYFVC
+295 AGGYFVC
-302 GGNIES
+302 GGNIEANN
-308 KNSSKL
+308 NSGLS
-314 TVNSTSLWAKNI
+314 VNNTSLWAKNI

-333 INSSGASFNLQ
+333 INSSSATLNLQ
-344 DDLTVDGETS
+344 DDLTVDGENS
-354 NVNVNGSF
+354 EVNINGSF

-390 HVTFGTLG
+390 HIAFGSIG
-398 HLYVAGR
+398 QLYVAGR

-433 PAKLLTNGSKN
+433 PTKLLTNGSKN
-444 PSALNDSSASG
+444 PSALNDSAASG
-455 VTFTCDINENNFFA
+455 VSFTCDINANNFFA
-469 YDLLAA
+469 YDLLASEL
-475 QKYESR
+475 YESR
-481 NAYFDTNGNL
+481 NAYFDTDGNL
-491 VDESTLDTDSTTK
+491 VDESTLETDSTTN
-504 LITDANIRANSKTYY
+504 LITDSDIRANSKTYY

-528 RNQYANLILDDAK
+528 RNKYANLILDDTT
-541 FASYINGRVSS
+541 FGTYIDERVNA
-552 LGLSGTSEYNY
+552 LGLSGTSESNY
-563 RDDAEKL
+563 RNNAEKL
-570 RKQIIAAKESF
+570 REQIINAKNSF
-581 KGLTTSSITGVTIST
+581 KGLTNSSITGVSINT
-596 PGTFSQITGSS
+596 PGTFSQITSS
-607 GSTLSAE
+607 TSGTLSAA
-614 EQKIKSMSID
+614 EQKIKYMSTD

-641 SDDESGWYTSRADLQ
+641 SDDESGWYASRADLQ

-683 IVNEE
+683 IVNEQ

-704 PKFTDGSNYAVYML
+704 PRFTDNSNYAVYLL
-718 NSSDPSETLKIST
+718 NNSDPTETLKIST

-747 DTNFSGVI
+747 DVSFSGVI
-755 LAKGKVT
+755 LAKGKITV
-762 IYNGCT
+762 YSGCT
-768 VSNGYTEASFKTA
+768 VSNGYTEESFKTA
-781 IESWMSAAKEENGT
+781 IEGWMNSANEADGT
-795 MRNGYDIGHIFR
+795 LRNGYDIGHIFR
-807 FYNSKT
+807 FYNTKT
-813 TTTKGALT
+813 TTSSGTLT

-830 VRIEQWR
+830 VRIDKWR
-837 KYEEEEAYS
+837 KYEEEEAY
-846 TVATPE
+846 TTATPE

>member
-1 MGKVLFKRKKNN
+1 MGKVLFKGKKNN

-87 KLYSTNSTGTVI
+87 KLYSTNSTGTTV
-99 NNKEANKQMRQKYTK
+99 NNKEANQQMRQKYTK
-114 ELLNKMQLFNGVPN
+114 DLLNKMQLFNGVPN
-128 ADDKIDFYLGRPAG
+128 ADTKIDFYLARPTG
-142 SSTIASWTADDTKV
+142 SFTIASWTADDTQV
-156 DEKTIYTSFIST
+156 DEKKIYTSFIST

-200 SVGFYDCVV
+200 AVGFYDCVV
-209 KYLDKSGNY
+209 KYLDNSGNY

-263 ASATVSGSAYA
+263 ASATISGSAYA
-274 GTGASTKGTALTID
+274 GTGSSTKGTALTIN
-288 EGANLTM
+288 EGASLTM
-295 GGGYFVC
+295 AGGYFVC
-302 GGNIES
+302 GGNIEANN
-308 KNSSKL
+308 NSGFSA
-314 TVNSTSLWAKNI
+314 NNTSLWAKNI

-333 INSSGASFNLQ
+333 INSSSATLNLQ
-344 DDLTVDGETS
+344 DDLTVDGENS
-354 NVNVNGSF
+354 EVNINGSF

-390 HVTFGTLG
+390 HIAFGSIG
-398 HLYVAGR
+398 QLYVAGR

-433 PAKLLTNGSKN
+433 PKKLLTNGSKN
-444 PSALNDSSASG
+444 PSALNDSAASG
-455 VTFTCDINENNFFA
+455 VSFTCDINANNFFA
-469 YDLLAA
+469 YDLLASEL
-475 QKYESR
+475 YESR
-481 NAYFDTNGNL
+481 NAYFDTDGNL
-491 VDESTLDTDSTTK
+491 VDESTLETDSTTN
-504 LITDANIRANSKTYY
+504 LITDSDIRANSKTYY

-528 RNQYANLILDDAK
+528 RNKYANLILDDTA
-541 FASYINGRVSS
+541 FDTYIDERVNA
-552 LGLSGTSEYNY
+552 LGLSGTSESNY
-563 RDDAEKL
+563 RNNAEKL
-570 RKQIIAAKESF
+570 REQVINAKNSF
-581 KGLTTSSITGVTIST
+581 KGLTNSSITGVSINT
-596 PGTFSQITGSS
+596 PGTFSQITSS
-607 GSTLSAE
+607 TSGTLAAA
-614 EQKIKSMSID
+614 EQKIKYMSTD

-641 SDDESGWYTSRADLQ
+641 SDDESGWYASRADLQ

-683 IVNEE
+683 IVNEQ

-704 PKFTDGSNYAVYML
+704 PRFTDNSNYAVYLL
-718 NSSDPSETLKIST
+718 NNSDPTETLKIST

-747 DTNFSGVI
+747 DVSFSGVI

-762 IYNGCT
+762 VYSGCT
-768 VSNGYTEASFKTA
+768 VSNGYTEESFKTA
-781 IESWMSAAKEENGT
+781 IEGWMNSANEADGT
-795 MRNGYDIGHIFR
+795 LRNGYDIGHIFR
-807 FYNSKT
+807 FYNTKT
-813 TTTKGALT
+813 TTSSGTLT

-830 VRIEQWR
+830 VRIDKWR
-837 KYEEEEAYS
+837 KYEEEEAY
-846 TVATPE
+846 TTATPE

>member
-1 MGKVLFKRKKNN
+1 MGKVLFKSKKNN

-87 KLYSTNSTGTVI
+87 KLYSTNSTGTTV
-99 NNKEANKQMRQKYTK
+99 NNKEANQQMRQKYTK
-114 ELLNKMQLFNGVPN
+114 DLLNKMQLFNGVPN
-128 ADDKIDFYLGRPAG
+128 ADTKIDFYLARPTG
-142 SSTIASWTADDTKV
+142 SFTIASWTADDTQV
-156 DEKTIYTSFIST
+156 DEKKIYTSFIST

-200 SVGFYDCVV
+200 AVGFYDCVV
-209 KYLDKSGNY
+209 KYLDNSGNY

-263 ASATVSGSAYA
+263 ASATISGSAYA
-274 GTGASTKGTALTID
+274 GTGSSTKGTALTIN
-288 EGANLTM
+288 EGASLTM
-295 GGGYFVC
+295 AGGYFVC
-302 GGNIES
+302 GGNIEANN
-308 KNSSKL
+308 NSGFSA
-314 TVNSTSLWAKNI
+314 NNTSLWAKNI

-333 INSSGASFNLQ
+333 INSSSATLNLQ
-344 DDLTVDGETS
+344 DDLTVDGENS
-354 NVNVNGSF
+354 EVNINGSF

-390 HVTFGTLG
+390 HIAFGSIG
-398 HLYVAGR
+398 QLYVAGR

-433 PAKLLTNGSKN
+433 PTKLLTNGSKN
-444 PSALNDSSASG
+444 PSALNDSAASG
-455 VTFTCDINENNFFA
+455 VSFTCDINANNFFA
-469 YDLLAA
+469 YDLLASEL
-475 QKYESR
+475 YESR
-481 NAYFDTNGNL
+481 NAYFDTDGNL
-491 VDESTLDTDSTTK
+491 VDESTLETDSTTN
-504 LITDANIRANSKTYY
+504 LITDSDIRANSKTYY

-528 RNQYANLILDDAK
+528 RNKYANLILDDTA
-541 FASYINGRVSS
+541 FDTYIDERVNA
-552 LGLSGTSEYNY
+552 LGLSGTSESNY
-563 RDDAEKL
+563 RNNAEKL
-570 RKQIIAAKESF
+570 REQVINAKNSF
-581 KGLTTSSITGVTIST
+581 KGLTNSSITGVSINT
-596 PGTFSQITGSS
+596 PGTFSQITSS
-607 GSTLSAE
+607 TSGTLSAA
-614 EQKIKSMSID
+614 EQKIKYMSTD

-641 SDDESGWYTSRADLQ
+641 SDDESGWYASRAELQ

-683 IVNEE
+683 IVNEQ

-704 PKFTDGSNYAVYML
+704 PRFTDNSNYAVYLL
-718 NSSDPSETLKIST
+718 NNSDPTETLKIST

-747 DTNFSGVI
+747 DVSFSGVI
-755 LAKGKVT
+755 LAKGKITV
-762 IYNGCT
+762 YSGCT
-768 VSNGYTEASFKTA
+768 VSNGYTEESFKTA
-781 IESWMSAAKEENGT
+781 IEGWMNSANEADGT
-795 MRNGYDIGHIFR
+795 LRNGYDIGHIFR
-807 FYNSKT
+807 FYNTKT
-813 TTTKGALT
+813 TTSSGTLT

-830 VRIEQWR
+830 VRIDKWR
-837 KYEEEEAYS
+837 KYEEEEAY
-846 TVATPE
+846 TTATPE

>member
-1 MGKVLFKRKKNN
+1 MGKVLFKGKKNN

-87 KLYSTNSTGTVI
+87 KLYSTNSTGTTI
-99 NNKEANKQMRQKYTK
+99 NNKEANQQMRQKYTK
-114 ELLNKMQLFNGVPN
+114 DLLNKMQLFEGVPSSD
-128 ADDKIDFYLGRPAG
+128 AKIAFYLGQPAG
-142 SSTIASWTADDTKV
+142 SFTIANWNADDTKV
-156 DEKTIYTSFIST
+156 DEKKIYTSFVDT

-194 DPLYSY
+194 SPLYSY
-200 SVGFYDCVV
+200 AIGFYDCVV
-209 KYLDKSGNY
+209 KYLDNSGNY

-263 ASATVSGSAYA
+263 ASATISGSAYA
-274 GTGASTKGTALTID
+274 GTGASAKGTALTIN
-288 EGANLTM
+288 EGASLTM

-302 GGNIES
+302 GGNIEADN
-308 KNSSKL
+308 NSGLS
-314 TVNSTSLWAKNI
+314 VNNTSLWAKNI
-326 NVADGVT
+326 NVSDGVT
-333 INSSGASFNLQ
+333 INSNAASFNLQ
-344 DDLTVDGETS
+344 DDLTVDGENS
-354 NVNVNGSF
+354 EVNINGSF

-390 HVTFGTLG
+390 HITFGTLG
-398 HLYVAGR
+398 QLYVAGR

-444 PSALNDSSASG
+444 PSALNDSAASG
-455 VTFTCDINENNFFA
+455 VKFTCDINENNFFA
-469 YDLLAA
+469 YDLLASE
-475 QKYESR
+475 KYESR
-481 NAYFDTNGNL
+481 NAYFDIDGNL
-491 VDESTLDTDSTTK
+491 VDESTLETDSTTH

-528 RNQYANLILDDAK
+528 RNKYANLILDDTE
-541 FASYINGRVSS
+541 FESYI
-552 LGLSGTSEYNY
+552 SGKS
-563 RDDAEKL
+563 DDYKENARKL
-570 RKQIIAAKESF
+570 RKQIIAAKDSF
-581 KGLTTSSITGVTIST
+581 KGLTNSSITGVSINT
-596 PGTFSQITGSS
+596 PGAFSQITSSS
-607 GSTLSAE
+607 GSTLSAAE
-614 EQKIKSMSID
+614 LKIKAASTD

-641 SDDESGWYTSRADLQ
+641 SDEESGWYTSRADLQ
-656 NDLSSRNPAKYNS
+656 NDLSSRNPAKYSS

-683 IVNEE
+683 IINEE
-688 GLEELLR
+688 GIEELLR
-695 SGTGPTYSY
+695 SGAGPTYSY
-704 PKFTDGSNYAVYML
+704 PRFTDGSHYAVYKL
-718 NSSDPSETLKIST
+718 NSADPTETLKIST
-731 VGFTSGLVVCT
+731 VGFASGLVVCT

-747 DTNFSGVI
+747 DVDFSGVI

-762 IYNGCT
+762 VESGCK
-768 VSNGYTEASFKTA
+768 VSDGYTEASFKTA
-781 IESWMSAAKEENGT
+781 MEGWMNSANEADGT
-795 MRNGYDIGHIFR
+795 LRNGYDIGHIFR

-813 TTTKGALT
+813 TTTSGTLT

-830 VRIEQWR
+830 VRVDKWR

-846 TVATPE
+846 TATTE

>member
-1 MGKVLFKRKKNN
+1 MGKVLFKSKKNN

-87 KLYSTNSTGTVI
+87 KLYSTNSTGTTV
-99 NNKEANKQMRQKYTK
+99 NNKEANQQMRQKYTK
-114 ELLNKMQLFNGVPN
+114 DLLNKMQLFNGVPN
-128 ADDKIDFYLGRPAG
+128 ADTKIDFYLARPTG
-142 SSTIASWTADDTKV
+142 SFTIASWTADDTQV
-156 DEKTIYTSFIST
+156 DEKKIYTSFIST

-200 SVGFYDCVV
+200 AVGFYDCVV
-209 KYLDKSGNY
+209 KYLDNSGNY

-263 ASATVSGSAYA
+263 ASATISGSAYA
-274 GTGASTKGTALTID
+274 GTGSSTKGTALTIN
-288 EGANLTM
+288 EGASLTM
-295 GGGYFVC
+295 AGGYFVC
-302 GGNIES
+302 GGNIEANN
-308 KNSSKL
+308 NSGFSA
-314 TVNSTSLWAKNI
+314 NNTSLWAKNI

-333 INSSGASFNLQ
+333 INSSSATLNLQ
-344 DDLTVDGETS
+344 DDLTVDGENS
-354 NVNVNGSF
+354 EVNINGSF

-390 HVTFGTLG
+390 HIAFGSIG
-398 HLYVAGR
+398 QLYVAGR

-433 PAKLLTNGSKN
+433 PKKLLTNGSKN
-444 PSALNDSSASG
+444 PSALNDSAASG
-455 VTFTCDINENNFFA
+455 VSFTCDINANNFFA
-469 YDLLAA
+469 YDLLASEL
-475 QKYESR
+475 YESR
-481 NAYFDTNGNL
+481 NAYFDTDGNL
-491 VDESTLDTDSTTK
+491 VDESTLETDSTTN
-504 LITDANIRANSKTYY
+504 LITDSDIRANSKTYY

-528 RNQYANLILDDAK
+528 RNKYANLILDDTA
-541 FASYINGRVSS
+541 FDTYIDERVNA
-552 LGLSGTSEYNY
+552 LGLSGTSESNY
-563 RDDAEKL
+563 RNNAEKL
-570 RKQIIAAKESF
+570 REQVINAKNSF
-581 KGLTTSSITGVTIST
+581 KGLTNSSITGVSINT
-596 PGTFSQITGSS
+596 PGTFSQITSS
-607 GSTLSAE
+607 TSGTLSAV
-614 EQKIKSMSID
+614 EQKIKYMSTD

-641 SDDESGWYTSRADLQ
+641 SDDESGWYASRADLQ

-683 IVNEE
+683 IVNEQ

-704 PKFTDGSNYAVYML
+704 PRFTDNSNYAVYLL
-718 NSSDPSETLKIST
+718 NNSDPTETLKIST

-747 DTNFSGVI
+747 DVSFSGVI
-755 LAKGKVT
+755 LAKGKITV
-762 IYNGCT
+762 YSGCT
-768 VSNGYTEASFKTA
+768 VSNGYTEESFKTA
-781 IESWMSAAKEENGT
+781 IEGWMNSANEADRT
-795 MRNGYDIGHIFR
+795 LRNGYDIGHIFR
-807 FYNSKT
+807 FYNTKT
-813 TTTKGALT
+813 TTSSGTLT

-830 VRIEQWR
+830 VRIDKWR
-837 KYEEEEAYS
+837 KYEEEEAY
-846 TVATPE
+846 TTATPE

>member
-1 MGKVLFKRKKNN
+1 MGKVLFKGKKNN

-87 KLYSTNSTGTVI
+87 KLYSTNSTGTTV
-99 NNKEANKQMRQKYTK
+99 NNKEANQQMRQKYTK
-114 ELLNKMQLFNGVPN
+114 DLLNKMQLFNGVPN
-128 ADDKIDFYLGRPAG
+128 ADTKIDFYLARPTG
-142 SSTIASWTADDTKV
+142 SFTIASWTADDTQV
-156 DEKTIYTSFIST
+156 DEKKIYTSFIST

-200 SVGFYDCVV
+200 AVGFYDCVV
-209 KYLDKSGNY
+209 KYLDNSGNY

-263 ASATVSGSAYA
+263 ASATISGSAYA
-274 GTGASTKGTALTID
+274 GTSSSTKGTALTIN
-288 EGANLTM
+288 EGASLTM
-295 GGGYFVC
+295 AGGYFVC
-302 GGNIES
+302 GGNIEANN
-308 KNSSKL
+308 NSGFSA
-314 TVNSTSLWAKNI
+314 NNTSLWAKNI

-333 INSSGASFNLQ
+333 INSSSATLNLQ
-344 DDLTVDGETS
+344 DDLTVDGENS
-354 NVNVNGSF
+354 EVNINGSF

-390 HVTFGTLG
+390 HIAFGSIG
-398 HLYVAGR
+398 QLYVAGR

-433 PAKLLTNGSKN
+433 PTKLLTNGSKN
-444 PSALNDSSASG
+444 PSALNDSAASG
-455 VTFTCDINENNFFA
+455 VSFTCDINANNFFA
-469 YDLLAA
+469 YDLLASEL
-475 QKYESR
+475 YESR
-481 NAYFDTNGNL
+481 NAYFDTDGNL
-491 VDESTLDTDSTTK
+491 VDESTLETDSTTN
-504 LITDANIRANSKTYY
+504 LITDSDIRANSKTYY

-528 RNQYANLILDDAK
+528 RNQYANLILDETE
-541 FASYINGRVSS
+541 FESYI
-552 LGLSGTSEYNY
+552 SGKS
-563 RDDAEKL
+563 DDFKDNARKL
-570 RKQIIAAKESF
+570 RKQIIAAKDSF
-581 KGLTTSSITGVTIST
+581 KGLTNSSITGVSINT
-596 PGTFSQITGSS
+596 PGAFSQITSSS
-607 GSTLSAE
+607 GSTLSAAE
-614 EQKIKSMSID
+614 LKIKAASTD

-641 SDDESGWYTSRADLQ
+641 SDEESGWYTSRADLQ

-683 IVNEE
+683 IINEE
-688 GLEELLR
+688 GIEELLR

-704 PKFTDGSNYAVYML
+704 PRFTDNSNYAVYLL
-718 NSSDPSETLKIST
+718 NNSDPTETLKIST
-731 VGFTSGLVVCT
+731 VGFTSGLIVCT

-747 DTNFSGVI
+747 DESFSGVI

-762 IYNGCT
+762 VYSGCT
-768 VSNGYTEASFKTA
+768 VSNGYTEESFKTA
-781 IESWMSAAKEENGT
+781 IEGWMNSANEADGT
-795 MRNGYDIGHIFR
+795 LRNGYDIGHIFR
-807 FYNSKT
+807 FYNTKT
-813 TTTKGALT
+813 TTSSGTLT

-830 VRIEQWR
+830 VRIDKWR
-837 KYEEEEAYS
+837 KYEEEEAY
-846 TVATPE
+846 TTATPE

>member
-1 MGKVLFKRKKNN
+1 MGKVLFKSKKNN

-87 KLYSTNSTGTVI
+87 KLYSTNSTGTTV
-99 NNKEANKQMRQKYTK
+99 NNKEANQQMRQKYTK
-114 ELLNKMQLFNGVPN
+114 DLLNKMQLFNGVPN
-128 ADDKIDFYLGRPAG
+128 ADTKIDFYLARPTG
-142 SSTIASWTADDTKV
+142 SFTIASWTADDTQV
-156 DEKTIYTSFIST
+156 DEKKIYTSFIST

-200 SVGFYDCVV
+200 AVGFYDCVV
-209 KYLDKSGNY
+209 KYLDNSGNY

-263 ASATVSGSAYA
+263 ASATISGSAYA
-274 GTGASTKGTALTID
+274 GTGSSTKGTALTIN
-288 EGANLTM
+288 EGASITM
-295 GGGYFVC
+295 AGGYFVC
-302 GGNIES
+302 GGNIEANN
-308 KNSSKL
+308 NSGLS
-314 TVNSTSLWAKNI
+314 VNNTSLWAKNI

-333 INSSGASFNLQ
+333 INSSSATLNLQ
-344 DDLTVDGETS
+344 DDLTVDGENS
-354 NVNVNGSF
+354 EVNINGSF

-390 HVTFGTLG
+390 HIAFGSIG
-398 HLYVAGR
+398 QLYVAGR

-433 PAKLLTNGSKN
+433 PTKLLTNGSKN
-444 PSALNDSSASG
+444 PSALNDSAASG
-455 VTFTCDINENNFFA
+455 VSFTCDINANNFFA
-469 YDLLAA
+469 YDLLASEL
-475 QKYESR
+475 YESR
-481 NAYFDTNGNL
+481 NAYFDTDGNL
-491 VDESTLDTDSTTK
+491 VDESTLETDSTTN
-504 LITDANIRANSKTYY
+504 LITDSDIRANSKTYY

-528 RNQYANLILDDAK
+528 RNKYANLILDDTA
-541 FASYINGRVSS
+541 FDTYIDERVNA
-552 LGLSGTSEYNY
+552 LGLSGTSESNY
-563 RDDAEKL
+563 RNNAEKL
-570 RKQIIAAKESF
+570 REQIINAKNSF
-581 KGLTTSSITGVTIST
+581 KGLTNSSITGVSINT
-596 PGTFSQITGSS
+596 PGTFSQITSS
-607 GSTLSAE
+607 TSGTLSAA
-614 EQKIKSMSID
+614 EQKIKYMSTD

-641 SDDESGWYTSRADLQ
+641 SDDESGWYASRADLQ

-683 IVNEE
+683 IVNEQ

-704 PKFTDGSNYAVYML
+704 PRFTDNSNYAVYLL
-718 NSSDPSETLKIST
+718 NNSDPTETLKIST

-747 DTNFSGVI
+747 DVSFSGVI
-755 LAKGKVT
+755 LAKGKITV
-762 IYNGCT
+762 YSGCT
-768 VSNGYTEASFKTA
+768 VSNGYTEESFKTA
-781 IESWMSAAKEENGT
+781 IEGWMNSANEADGT
-795 MRNGYDIGHIFR
+795 LRNGYDIGHIFR
-807 FYNSKT
+807 FFNTKT
-813 TTTKGALT
+813 TTSSGTLT

-830 VRIEQWR
+830 VRIDKWR
-837 KYEEEEAYS
+837 KYEEEEAY
-846 TVATPE
+846 TTATPE

>member
-1 MGKVLFKRKKNN
+1 MGKVLFKGKKNN

-53 KSFYTAEEA
+53 KSFYTAEQA

-87 KLYSTNSTGTVI
+87 KLYSTNSTGTTI
-99 NNKEANKQMRQKYTK
+99 NNKEANQQMRQKYTK
-114 ELLNKMQLFNGVPN
+114 DLLNKMQLFEGVPSSD
-128 ADDKIDFYLGRPAG
+128 AKIAFYLGQPAG
-142 SSTIASWTADDTKV
+142 SFTIANWNADDTKV
-156 DEKTIYTSFIST
+156 DEKKIYTSFVDT

-194 DPLYSY
+194 SPLYSY
-200 SVGFYDCVV
+200 AIGFYDCVV
-209 KYLDKSGNY
+209 KYLDNSGNY

-263 ASATVSGSAYA
+263 ASATISGSAYA
-274 GTGASTKGTALTID
+274 GTGASAKGTALTIN
-288 EGANLTM
+288 EGASLTM

-302 GGNIES
+302 GGNIEADN
-308 KNSSKL
+308 NSGLS
-314 TVNSTSLWAKNI
+314 VNNTSLWAKNI
-326 NVADGVT
+326 NVSDGVT
-333 INSSGASFNLQ
+333 INSNAASFNLQ
-344 DDLTVDGETS
+344 DDLTVDGENS
-354 NVNVNGSF
+354 EVNINGSF

-390 HVTFGTLG
+390 HITFGTLG
-398 HLYVAGR
+398 QLYVAGR

-444 PSALNDSSASG
+444 PSALNDSAASG
-455 VTFTCDINENNFFA
+455 VKFTCDINENNFFA
-469 YDLLAA
+469 YDLLASE
-475 QKYESR
+475 KYESR
-481 NAYFDTNGNL
+481 NAYFDTDGNL
-491 VDESTLDTDSTTK
+491 VDESTLETDSTTH

-528 RNQYANLILDDAK
+528 RNKYANLILDDTE
-541 FASYINGRVSS
+541 FESYI
-552 LGLSGTSEYNY
+552 SGKS
-563 RDDAEKL
+563 DDNKENARKL
-570 RKQIIAAKESF
+570 RKQIIAAKDSF
-581 KGLTTSSITGVTIST
+581 KGLTNSSITGVSINT
-596 PGTFSQITGSS
+596 PGAFSQITSSS
-607 GSTLSAE
+607 GSTLSAAE
-614 EQKIKSMSID
+614 LKIKAASTD

-641 SDDESGWYTSRADLQ
+641 SDEESGWYTSRADLQ

-683 IVNEE
+683 IINEE
-688 GLEELLR
+688 GIEELLR
-695 SGTGPTYSY
+695 SGAGPTYSY
-704 PKFTDGSNYAVYML
+704 PRFTDGSHYAVYKL
-718 NSSDPSETLKIST
+718 NSADPTETLKIST
-731 VGFTSGLVVCT
+731 VGFASGLVVCT

-747 DTNFSGVI
+747 DVDFSGVI

-762 IYNGCT
+762 VESGCT

-781 IESWMSAAKEENGT
+781 MEGWMASANEADGT
-795 MRNGYDIGHIFR
+795 LRNGYDIGHIFR

-813 TTTKGALT
+813 TTTSGTLT

-830 VRIEQWR
+830 VRVDKWR

-846 TVATPE
+846 TATTE

>member
-1 MGKVLFKRKKNN
+1 MGKVLFKGKKNN

-87 KLYSTNSTGTVI
+87 KLYSTNSTGTTI
-99 NNKEANKQMRQKYTK
+99 NNKEANQQMRQKYTK
-114 ELLNKMQLFNGVPN
+114 DLLNKMQLFEGVPSSD
-128 ADDKIDFYLGRPAG
+128 AKIAFYLGQPAG
-142 SSTIASWTADDTKV
+142 SFTIANWNADDTKV
-156 DEKTIYTSFIST
+156 DEKKIYTSFVDT

-194 DPLYSY
+194 SPLYSY
-200 SVGFYDCVV
+200 AIGFYDCVV
-209 KYLDKSGNY
+209 KYLDNSGNY

-263 ASATVSGSAYA
+263 ASATISGSAYA
-274 GTGASTKGTALTID
+274 GTGASAKGTALTIN
-288 EGANLTM
+288 EGASLTM

-302 GGNIES
+302 GGNIEADN
-308 KNSSKL
+308 NSGLS
-314 TVNSTSLWAKNI
+314 VNNTSLWAKNI
-326 NVADGVT
+326 NVSDGVT
-333 INSSGASFNLQ
+333 INSNAASFNLQ
-344 DDLTVDGETS
+344 DDLTVDGENS
-354 NVNVNGSF
+354 EVNINGSF

-390 HVTFGTLG
+390 HITFGTLG
-398 HLYVAGR
+398 QLYVAGR

-444 PSALNDSSASG
+444 PSALNDSAASG
-455 VTFTCDINENNFFA
+455 VKFTCDINENNFFA
-469 YDLLAA
+469 YDLLADE
-475 QKYESR
+475 KYESR
-481 NAYFDTNGNL
+481 NAYFDTDGNL
-491 VDESTLDTDSTTK
+491 VDESTLETDSTTH

-528 RNQYANLILDDAK
+528 RNKYANLILDDTE
-541 FASYINGRVSS
+541 FESYI
-552 LGLSGTSEYNY
+552 SGKS
-563 RDDAEKL
+563 DDYKENARKL
-570 RKQIIAAKESF
+570 RKQIIAAKDSF
-581 KGLTTSSITGVTIST
+581 KGLTNSSITGVSINT
-596 PGTFSQITGSS
+596 PGAFSQITSSS
-607 GSTLSAE
+607 GSTLSAAE
-614 EQKIKSMSID
+614 LKIKAASTD

-641 SDDESGWYTSRADLQ
+641 SDEESGWYTSRADLQ
-656 NDLSSRNPAKYNS
+656 NDLSSRNPAKYSS

-683 IVNEE
+683 IINEE
-688 GLEELLR
+688 GIEELLR
-695 SGTGPTYSY
+695 SGAGPTYSY
-704 PKFTDGSNYAVYML
+704 PRFTDGSHYAVYKL
-718 NSSDPSETLKIST
+718 NSADPTETLKIST
-731 VGFTSGLVVCT
+731 VGFASGLVVCT

-747 DTNFSGVI
+747 DVDFSGVI

-762 IYNGCT
+762 VESGCK
-768 VSNGYTEASFKTA
+768 VSDGYTEASFKTA
-781 IESWMSAAKEENGT
+781 MEGWMNSANEADGT
-795 MRNGYDIGHIFR
+795 LRNGYDIGHIFR

-813 TTTKGALT
+813 TTTSGTLT

-830 VRIEQWR
+830 VRVDKWR

-846 TVATPE
+846 TATTE